1 MRSVKRILAVY
12 LTFAMA
18 FQLFAPTTDAL
29 AEELNVVSGA
39 TAQQPGGSEG
49 ADGSGGG
56 SSADAGAA
64 SGDDAS
70 ASDDVSAGGSEA
82 ASDDAASGDAAAGD
96 ASESQE
102 PAADESAS
110 AGDDAA
116 DAQDAPAMVAAG
128 ATIATVDELRAAMG
142 KHGDVTATGGTVT
155 AITFNDAVG
164 LRIISNA
171 DPQLYQTA
179 ALTKGGQSGDA
190 LDLSSNVNYV
200 FYGLGSE
207 DYPFKGSFDT
217 KGTSIALATSLFNNV
232 ELNPNIRIPNL
243 IWKGK
248 GSEPVIAANVEGGGQ
263 DLTVTIQIA
272 DSVSGSETTA
282 GITSALLG
290 TVSGQLSLSAT
301 YSFWGTRKGLGAT
314 SDATGNVGL
323 LANTVAS
330 GEFTVRSVDFSNQ
343 MVSGG
348 TVKATNGN
356 AGLLVGAVNDGAFLH
371 VGSLSNVPTAT
382 VQSSKGC
389 AGGVVGKV
397 GSSAGA
403 TVEVTSAID
412 ISNLT
417 VKGTAAAGGFIGQAT
432 KLTLGTENKKVTCPK
447 TVGGKVEDKDGNK
460 DEDKDSGNVGG
471 FIGEVS
477 FGSPIEFTCNDQ
489 IDTGDGVTLAGKA
502 DESKGVGAAIGKLN
516 FDNPTATVSFNGGT
530 FKSTYGN
537 GGAAAVYGGLVG
549 SVTGC
554 ANSKPLRIESVTTK
568 FALEATPNFTG
579 GFVGW
584 LGRGTG
590 ATLEVK
596 NATVNCTQLRQSS
609 KGFGGVAG
617 CIDNKSI
624 ADING
629 VTVKNEGAIENGA
642 GIAAESWGSAIRLG
656 GVTDFSGMKF
666 DPDNSFVGKKV
677 ISQIANVSA
686 GNPTL
691 VFACGT
697 GSDSVPSDANNNG
710 DYWVYKRCPQTKI
723 DDLGSDQNADCGYG
737 EVIRLDD
744 KKLPKN
750 LIQIN
755 MNKHELEGPST
766 SDWSWQV
773 GYDTSN
779 KWSDKNRTLN
789 IKSAQDFVCLALTV
803 RFPSLWVGV
812 YGFGGANGS
821 VLLGSDVTINLKDNV
836 DLSGTGVGGLG
847 FDSASNLQTFRGT
860 FNGNGK
866 TVTLAIGE
874 PYGMRDN
881 NDTTDGN
888 GKIYRHNRLGLFA
901 AIGDGAT
908 ANEHTATVNNLTVD
922 GSIKIDNGL
931 GVDAG
936 SLAATITGNATLNG
950 VTCKPAITC
959 DDTFGNDVNIGGV
972 AGSVSGG
979 GTIIF
984 DSSNMSGSTK
994 AQATI
999 NTGATLNGSTRIGG
1013 AVGYVADVAA
1023 IVNVV
1028 SLEVGGA
1035 TASDNTIIASDSAS
1049 GKIAQVGGFIGCIA
1063 QSTYDKKTGEIVSS
1077 AEKNVNITGL
1087 SFDSFNMTVGKN
1099 GDAKNGAGG
1108 LLGYSWGNAVVTIGD
1123 SSKNTNDSTYA
1134 LKTNSASITANS
1146 AGELGGLVYAA
1157 SGHWI
1162 INDYAIDLSGTT
1174 INAESATTL
1183 GLLVGRGSKVAAGVY
1198 GSESY
1203 TGLYLEDMAYWET
1216 AYKVPSGEKA
1226 IVAPK
1231 VTIFDEWVGNG
1242 VKQGSKLMDGEWNT
1256 VVSLHTQADA
1266 LDMTG
1271 EAEKDNSYKNRSAFG
1286 RSHNTNANIRYY
1298 YNLDR
1303 AYDAMKNNGKNYTV
1317 APVSLSTPQ
1326 ELLLWSACRYAPA
1339 DIQKYIAP
1347 GMTGNGNLVGLNS
1360 YTVYIDGKA
1369 ATDNTID
1376 LKGYSY
1382 YPAQPRGHVYIQN
1395 ANIKFRYSDI
1405 KSEYVN
1411 NKSNATGTQHE
1422 NMHCGLLRTINAN
1435 LTVSNVTLGGTIGVA
1450 VNDGD
1455 NNSGGT
1461 VSGALVCRYIYGS
1474 SSSVK
1479 KISINDL
1486 KLDGLTVDG
1495 AAEKTY
1501 APLLINEMQTYVN
1514 LNAKNISTTGYAD
1527 NTKAATSLFGKLGVG
1542 SAADQVTATF
1552 SLINLPSAKDNT
1564 IFTHASL
1571 LESFGY
1577 GEGKTGSA
1585 VYTFVKA
1592 DQDNKKVTFGNEIDS
1607 KGEYSGKQL
1616 WYYDESTYGTAA
1628 GLVTVDGKKANADNP
1643 QFSGYLPYVYKG
1655 KAIESNVQY
1664 HEIKV
1669 NQRVPKLTTGCGTY
1683 GDPYAI
1689 TKASELNVIAEYIN
1703 TQNATDG
1710 WEVTIARNQETLCQR
1725 RSSSE
1730 DTGNEVTYVY
1740 NQAKKIWEKKTG
1752 AGTTDPND
1760 TLDDATMHSYL
1771 QSAYYSIEPKNED
1784 GAAGTIELDAASFQG
1799 LGNLGNPFR
1808 GVIVGDLA
1816 NEGQQ
1821 ATIAINNSTS
1831 FSKGLIPYSYGGVV
1845 KNLKVVYQSNV
1856 SGISYAGKDSNGVPG
1871 SFFGGVIG
1879 CILGGDNIIDGVSVS
1894 SRSGAAA
1901 TVASADADPL
1911 IAAVADSLTSP
1922 HLVPIGGYVGA
1933 VTGGGVIFRN
1943 SSNVGDALNI
1953 WHVAGASRYDNPYVG
1968 RVIDGYAFS
1977 ELGDNRSLKNTD
1989 RNYKI
1994 NNLNTGDTK
2003 CVETGATQGRYR
2015 GDANKNAENLA
2026 ITTTVKDSQGLLV
2039 LSAIISS
2046 GAAGGSANAKAPDKE
2061 HATNYGTYAG
2071 SRAYSGGNTS
2081 NNTKYQFGNQD
2092 FGKVRNANYKTVG
2105 QPSSADAVADFAV
2118 ASNDDRLSPGS
2129 QDVGALD
2136 QTDGGK
2142 VNSPY
2147 LVAKYATWQTGNICA
2162 AQASGMDLQF
2172 ANATYDMTPYGT
2184 GYTGLSGRYY
2194 SNACASD
2201 KGADRD
2207 RIVPLVAT
2215 INGNGATIKVGD
2227 KNGVAYDIKEYTDD
2241 DYKLTGVGA
2250 LFTTV
2255 AYTSTNVRGS
2265 VANNNDYTVQNL
2277 KFEYCNIS
2285 LTYTNAAG
2293 ATDGSGDAEI
2303 GVGLLAGTTANNSSL
2318 ANYGKYSTITMT
2330 NCKVGGSNNVGGLLG
2345 SSGYGSRKT
2354 DKNDT
2359 TWMVNRNDTT
2369 KTDIRYSP
2377 VKLYNCSY
2385 SNMDISGVQNVG
2397 GFVGKLNSG
2406 SQGGVWT
2413 TGDMEIAKDSTITA
2427 SSDNPMIGGVV
2438 GVSRDAIFVNAD
2450 TTNKESTNGGK
2461 ATIYGLTLT
2470 VAKNASTSS
2479 GVGGLVGR
2487 AENSIFA
2494 YNLTVTGD
2502 EEKKKVFGQTETGTA
2517 KFKNVGGIAGY
2528 ITSNNEFKF
2537 DTCEVSNI
2545 DLESREVSGG
2555 ISGNISGNASG
2566 SPVITCNNVVVSGMT
2581 FGSSYAGGINGSLG
2595 GTPAFNIT
2603 NTVIKNNVFKNPS
2616 NTWES
2621 SQGNNNGK
2629 SRSGG
2634 LSGDGRG
2641 VFKLSNVL
2649 FDCNDFQGKNGQG
2662 IFFGDTKIDVRV
2674 YAAGVDIKPGEG
2686 KTNSDLPPLMLDTTK
2701 DQSNAK
2707 KVNTVSYVAF
2717 GDYED
2722 KLATPDSDNP
2732 KTLYSDDDAA
2742 GYTTTAASPY
2752 VTTSPVS
2759 DKIAVRVSDADT
2771 ADRYLFGDGAN
2782 VDLAST
2788 IQDQAGK
2795 DVAGRYTYTN
2805 IGGRDDS
2812 GAYRNTNGYNAT
2824 SAQSYN
2830 SENSD
2835 ASKQVATD
2843 FTVLEIPGQ
2852 DTTTVTNYLNLV
2864 TNGGFSDAVRLNG
2877 DSGKQYV
2884 TAKAEKFEL
2893 KQKGN
2898 DKVFVKSSDP
2908 ASLSVVGNGTN
2919 SMQFRASSNWDN
2931 DKGQFTLLSVTFN
2944 DGAGHTY
2951 KVQVPIVVKRLFEVN
2966 FAATYTYGTN
2976 FKADDYSS
2984 KNAHVL
2990 TGVGDA
2996 MTGYLTWTY
3005 NKARATETEYGWKTY
3020 LQGGGSMKSPNKTL
3034 LFGGDGERGTLPAGT
3049 QLTLVDTA
3057 NNNKEYHYTVGP
3069 DGAASVALT
3078 DFAYSD
3084 GSDVKHYYEEQWLSE
3099 LMGVKAS
3106 SNPSSGAW
3114 VKLKR
3119 NEDTTKAG
3127 VRIKTSVDDPDADA
3141 LGYVYYRPWA
3151 SGDTG
3156 DRYDLALEGGSEP
3169 HPSESFFLVVRVPNK
3184 DSAATVNGYTGTSLS
3199 SGVNTRIN
3207 YVKRSNESE
3216 TDSHDNTASTYSV
3229 ASGYN
3234 QTLID
3239 NRQNADGT
3247 EGTQVMSVDTANS
3260 FTMDVTD
3267 TVDCGNNEYNSS
3279 DTLYYQL
3286 NSSLASY
3293 SGSALTGASGYPS
3306 GTSGTYSFY
3315 VKVGGTYYKPS
3326 KSADSAGNVKWS
3338 WEPAGEGKAA
3348 VSGKPWSA
3356 DGGDMQLVLSDSEG
3370 TPIDLSGIREIA
3382 RGATNAM
3389 GVKPSFSIQMKA
3401 DLQMSGPAC
3410 QNAIAASEDA
3420 SAYTKP
3426 TYRSFLSPHADTL
3439 STSTMAKDNE
3449 GKMRYYRKGG
3459 GASTIALTA
3468 TKKTQLGINV
3478 DDLGTADGT
3487 IALAATYDLSKLS
3500 GADEK
3505 LGKAEKA
3512 TFTLTLQKREKD
3524 GSYKDVSDIGGYLSV
3539 QQCAQLGMDNV
3550 GVSDDRN
3557 SIVFTDA
3564 ASNSVLATRD
3574 GSSPIL
3580 RLSFVVKVNTDVESA
3595 QHFYANYR
3603 LVMTAHLSGSGVDD
3617 TPVNASGSIAGYA
3630 NSDYVTYTLTR
3641 VHMEGIG
3648 HG

>member
-18 FQLFAPTTDAL
+18 FQLFAPTTGAL

-39 TAQQPGGSEG
+39 TAQQPGDSES
-49 ADGSGGG
+49 ADGNGGG
-56 SSADAGAA
+56 SSADADAA
-64 SGDDAS
+64 SGDGAS
-70 ASDDVSAGGSEA
+70 ASDDASAGGSET

-110 AGDDAA
+110 AGDDAT
-116 DAQDAPAMVAAG
+116 DTQDAPATVAAG
-128 ATIATVDELRAAMG
+128 AAITTVDELKKAMG
-142 KHGDVTATGGTVT
+142 VHGDVIAAGGTVT
-155 AITFNDAVG
+155 AITFKDAVG

-179 ALTKGGQSGDA
+179 ALTKDGQTGDA
-190 LDLSSNVNYV
+190 LDLSSPDGGYT
-200 FYGLGSE
+200 FLGFGSE
-207 DYPFKGSFDT
+207 AYPFKGSFT
-217 KGTSIALATSLFNNV
+217 TGGTSIALATSLFNNV
-232 ELNPNIRIPNL
+232 ELNSGIHIPKL
-243 IWKGK
+243 IWKGE
-248 GSEPVIAANVEGGGQ
+248 GSEPVIAANVAGGDQ
-263 DLTVTIQIA
+263 DLTVAIQIA
-272 DSVSGSETTA
+272 DPVSEKVQESTA
-282 GITSALLG
+282 GITSALFG

-301 YSFWGTRKGLGAT
+301 YSFSGTRKGLGAT
-314 SDATGNVGL
+314 PDATGNVGL

-389 AGGVVGKV
+389 AGGVVGMV

-403 TVEVTSAID
+403 TVEVTSEID
-412 ISNLT
+412 LSNLT
-417 VKGTAAAGGFIGQAT
+417 VKGAAAGGFIGKAI
-432 KLTLGTENKKVTCPK
+432 KLRLGAENKKVTCPK
-447 TVGGKVEDKDGNK
+447 TVGDVN
-460 DEDKDSGNVGG
+460 SGNVGG

-477 FGSPIEFTCNDQ
+477 FGSSVAFTGNHQ
-489 IDTGDGVTLAGKA
+489 IDTGEGVTLAGKSN
-502 DESKGVGAAIGKLN
+502 ESNGVGAAIGKLK
-516 FDNPTATVSFNGGT
+516 FDDGETSVSFNGGT
-530 FKSTYGN
+530 DGSEFKSTYGN
-537 GGAAAVYGGLVG
+537 GGAAAVFGGLVG
-549 SVTGC
+549 SVTGR
-554 ANSKPLRIESVTTK
+554 ANSKPLHIENVTTEFK
-568 FALEATPNFTG
+568 LEATPNFTG
-579 GFVGW
+579 GLVGW
-584 LGRGTG
+584 LGRDAG

-596 NATVNCTQLRQSS
+596 NATVNCAQLRQSS
-609 KGFGGVAG
+609 KGFGGVSG

-629 VTVKNEGAIENGA
+629 VTVKNKGAIENGA

-656 GVTDFSGMKF
+656 GVTDFSGMQF
-666 DPDNSFVGKKV
+666 APDNSFVYKKV
-677 ISQIANVSA
+677 VSQIANVSA

-697 GSDSVPSDANNNG
+697 GSDSVPSDANNSG

-773 GYDTSN
+773 GYDTGK
-779 KWSDKNRTLN
+779 KWSDNNRTLN
-789 IKSAQDFVCLALTV
+789 INSMQDFVCLALSV
-803 RFPSLWVGV
+803 QFANLWNGV
-812 YGFGGANGS
+812 YGFNGS
-821 VLLGSDVTINLKDNV
+821 DGSSLLGSDVTINLNSDVN
-836 DLSGTGVGGLG
+836 LSGTGVVGLG
-847 FDSASNLQTFRGT
+847 FDGASKLQTFRGA
-860 FNGNGK
+860 FNGGNYK
-866 TVTLAIGE
+866 ITLAIGE
-874 PYGMRDN
+874 PYGIRDN
-881 NDTTDGN
+881 KPIASDDTSPGN
-888 GKIYRHNRLGLFA
+888 GKIYRHSRLGLFA
-901 AIGDGAT
+901 AIGGG
-908 ANEHTATVNNLTVD
+908 ATVNDLTVD
-922 GSIKIDNGL
+922 GSIKFDNGL

-950 VTCKPAITC
+950 VTCSAAITC
-959 DDTFGNDVNIGGV
+959 DDTFGNDANIGGI
-972 AGSVSGG
+972 AGSVRGG
-979 GTIIF
+979 GAVTF
-984 DSSNMSGSTK
+984 DSSNTSGSTK

-999 NTGATLNGSTRIGG
+999 NTGATLNGNTRIGG

-1023 IVNVV
+1023 TVNVM

-1035 TASDNTIIASDSAS
+1035 TASDNTITASNSAS

-1063 QSTYDKKTGEIVSS
+1063 QGSQQKK
-1077 AEKNVNITGL
+1077 VNITGL
-1087 SFDSFNMTVGKN
+1087 SFSSFNMVVGKN
-1099 GDAKNGAGG
+1099 GDAKKGAGG

-1123 SSKNTNDSTYA
+1123 SSKNTSDSTYA
-1134 LKTNSASITANS
+1134 LKTNSASITADDS
-1146 AGELGGLVYAA
+1146 EELGGLVYAA

-1162 INDYAIDLSGTT
+1162 INNYAIDLSGAT
-1174 INAESATTL
+1174 INAKSDKAKML
-1183 GLLVGRGSKVAAGVY
+1183 GVLVGRGSKVAAGVY

-1203 TGLYLEDMAYWET
+1203 TGLYLEDRAYWET
-1216 AYKVPSGEKA
+1216 AYKVSGITVEA
-1226 IVAPK
+1226 QN
-1231 VTIFDEWVGNG
+1231 VTAFDEWVGNG
-1242 VKQGSKLMDGEWNT
+1242 VKPGSKLMDGDRNA
-1256 VVSLHTQADA
+1256 VVSLHTQDER
-1266 LDMTG
+1266 LHMSDSSVS
-1271 EAEKDNSYKNRSAFG
+1271 DNSYHNRSDFG
-1286 RSHNTNANIRYY
+1286 KIHNTNAWTRYY

-1303 AYDAMKNNGKNYTV
+1303 AYKKVGNDSKNSSKTSFMDSPEY
-1317 APVSLSTPQ
+1317 
-1326 ELLLWSACRYAPA
+1326 LLLWCAYLYAPSGIRSYIIPGDQQIFLGNNIGRNDDTRASINMDGYSFYPSDPASGSKVTVKNA
-1339 DIQKYIAP
+1339 DIKFHYSEIKAKQD
-1347 GMTGNGNLVGLNS
+1347 GNKKNS
-1360 YTVYIDGKA
+1360 EA
-1369 ATDNTID
+1369 
-1376 LKGYSY
+1376 
-1382 YPAQPRGHVYIQN
+1382 
-1395 ANIKFRYSDI
+1395 
-1405 KSEYVN
+1405 
-1411 NKSNATGTQHE
+1411 TQHE
-1422 NMHCGLLRTINAN
+1422 NMHCGLIRTYAGD
-1435 LTVSNVTLGGTIGVA
+1435 LAVSNVTLGGTVGSV
-1450 VNDGD
+1450 VNDAG
-1455 NNSGGT
+1455 SS
-1461 VSGALVCRYIYGS
+1461 SGALVCRYIYGS
-1474 SSSVK
+1474 SDSSLTSVRQ
-1479 KISINDL
+1479 ISIDGL
-1486 KLDGLTVDG
+1486 TLDGLAVDG
-1495 AAEKTY
+1495 VADKTY

-1514 LNAKNISTTGYAD
+1514 LSANNISTTGYAD
-1527 NTKAATSLFGKLGVG
+1527 GTKAATSLFGKLGVG

-1564 IFTHASL
+1564 IFTRASL

-1592 DQDNKKVTFGNEIDS
+1592 DQTNKKVTFGSEIDS
-1607 KGEYSGKQL
+1607 KGEYPGKQL
-1616 WYYDESTYGTAA
+1616 WYYDEDTYETEA
-1628 GLVTVDGKKANADNP
+1628 GLVSDGTITANADTP
-1643 QFSGYLPYVYKG
+1643 QFGGYLPYVNKG
-1655 KAIESNVQY
+1655 KADESNVQY

-1703 TQNATDG
+1703 TQNAIDG

-1725 RSSSE
+1725 RSSSA
-1730 DTGNEVTYVY
+1730 DTDNEVTFVY
-1740 NQAKKIWEKKTG
+1740 NQAKKTWEKKTG
-1752 AGTTDPND
+1752 EGATDPND

-1831 FSKGLIPYSYGGVV
+1831 FSKGLIPYSYGSVV

-1856 SGISYAGKDSNGVPG
+1856 SGISYARKDSNGVPG

-1879 CILGGDNIIDGVSVS
+1879 CILGGDNIIDGVRVS
-1894 SRSGAAA
+1894 SQSGAAA
-1901 TVASADADPL
+1901 TVASANADPL
-1911 IAAVADSLTSP
+1911 IAAVADGLTSP
-1922 HLVPIGGYVGA
+1922 YLTPIGGYVGA

-1943 SSNVGDALNI
+1943 SSKVSNALNI

-1977 ELGDNRSLKNTD
+1977 ELGDNQSRDNTD

-1994 NNLNTGDTK
+1994 NNLNTGDTQ
-2003 CVETGATQGRYR
+2003 CVVTGDTQGRYR

-2046 GAAGGSANAKAPDKE
+2046 GAAGGSANTSTANDS
-2061 HATNYGTYAG
+2061 YGTYAG
-2071 SRAYSGGNTS
+2071 SYAYFGRNTS
-2081 NNTKYQFGNQD
+2081 MKNPSYQFGNQNY
-2092 FGKVRNANYKTVG
+2092 GKVRNASYVAVG
-2105 QPSSADAVADFAV
+2105 RPTQVGDDFTKATK
-2118 ASNDDRLSPGS
+2118 DDTLSPGS
-2129 QDVGALD
+2129 QWEGDALAEEDDGAR
-2136 QTDGGK
+2136 

-2147 LVAKYATWQTGNICA
+2147 LVATYATWQTGNICA

-2172 ANATYDMTPYGT
+2172 VNTNDVNTNDDIDYDMTPYGT

-2194 SNACASD
+2194 SNACAST

-2215 INGNGATIKVGD
+2215 INGNGATIKVGKKD
-2227 KNGVAYDIKEYTDD
+2227 GAAYDVKEYTDD

-2250 LFTTV
+2250 LFSTV
-2255 AYTSTNVRGS
+2255 AYTSTNVGGS
-2265 VANNNDYTVQNL
+2265 IGTAAAATGNGGYTVQNL
-2277 KFEYCNIS
+2277 KFKGCNIS
-2285 LTYTNAAG
+2285 LTYTDASGKAS
-2293 ATDGSGDAEI
+2293 GSGDEQV
-2303 GVGLLAGTTANNSSL
+2303 GVGLLAGTTANASSL
-2318 ANYGKYSTITMT
+2318 KDYGKYHAVTLA
-2330 NCKVGGSNNVGGLLG
+2330 NCKVNGSAGVSNVGGLLG

-2359 TWMVNRNDTT
+2359 GMVN
-2369 KTDIRYSP
+2369 KTGKQSSP

-2385 SNMDISGVQNVG
+2385 SDMDISGVKNVG

-2413 TGDMEIAKDSTITA
+2413 KTNTTIAENSKVASTASNARTGGIAGLAKGGFLVNTDDAGVPLQDAGKAMISNVTLQPNAASGTTEGTGGLIGRSESGIVSVYNLCIQGDAQNKATFGIRGSNNLKYVAGAIGEAASGSTFKFDSCEIKDIYLGARECSAGLIGDLKGGLALEVKNSTITGLVVDG
-2427 SSDNPMIGGVV
+2427 SYSGGVV
-2438 GVSRDAIFVNAD
+2438 GSLGNRAD
-2450 TTNKESTNGGK
+2450 SVTLLNSTIGENNFTGS
-2461 ATIYGLTLT
+2461 
-2470 VAKNASTSS
+2470 KNAVWNASLGS
-2479 GVGGLVGR
+2479 
-2487 AENSIFA
+2487 
-2494 YNLTVTGD
+2494 
-2502 EEKKKVFGQTETGTA
+2502 
-2517 KFKNVGGIAGY
+2517 
-2528 ITSNNEFKF
+2528 
-2537 DTCEVSNI
+2537 C
-2545 DLESREVSGG
+2545 SGG
-2555 ISGNISGNASG
+2555 
-2566 SPVITCNNVVVSGMT
+2566 V
-2581 FGSSYAGGINGSLG
+2581 
-2595 GTPAFNIT
+2595 
-2603 NTVIKNNVFKNPS
+2603 
-2616 NTWES
+2616 
-2621 SQGNNNGK
+2621 
-2629 SRSGG
+2629 
-2634 LSGDGRG
+2634 SGDGRG
-2641 VFKLSNVL
+2641 SYKLVNVFIDRNTFGAQDSQGYLFGNTSSNDIVCL
-2649 FDCNDFQGKNGQG
+2649 F
-2662 IFFGDTKIDVRV
+2662 
-2674 YAAGVDIKPGEG
+2674 AAGIAIRPGG
-2686 KTNSDLPPLMLDTTK
+2686 TGGSPKLMRDSTGSDDL
-2701 DQSNAK
+2701 Q
-2707 KVNTVSYVAF
+2707 KVNKKSYVAF

-2722 KLATPDSDNP
+2722 TPSKP
-2732 KTLYSDDDAA
+2732 GATLYGDDDAA
-2742 GYTTTAASPY
+2742 GYTTTAAPPY

-2771 ADRYLFGDGAN
+2771 TDRYLFGDGAN
-2782 VDLAST
+2782 VDLASA

-2805 IGGRDDS
+2805 IGGRADS

-2835 ASKQVATD
+2835 TSKQVAAD

-2864 TNGGFSDAVRLNG
+2864 TNGGFSDAVRLNNG
-2877 DSGKQYV
+2877 SNKQYV

-2893 KQKGN
+2893 KEIGGT
-2898 DKVFVKSSDP
+2898 KVFIKSSDP

-2976 FKADDYSS
+2976 FNADDYSY
-2984 KNAHVL
+2984 KNDHVL

-3005 NKARATETEYGWKTY
+3005 NKARATETEYGWNTY

-3034 LFGGDGERGTLPAGT
+3034 LFGGDGTKGTLPAGT

-3057 NNNKEYHYTVGP
+3057 NNNKEYHYTVG
-3069 DGAASVALT
+3069 DGGAASVALT
-3078 DFAYSD
+3078 DFEDSD
-3084 GSDVKHYYEEQWLSE
+3084 GPNAKRYEERWLSE
-3099 LMGVKAS
+3099 LMGVQATE
-3106 SNPSSGAW
+3106 NNSSGVW
-3114 VKLKR
+3114 VETDENDAKVG
-3119 NEDTTKAG
+3119 A
-3127 VRIKTSVDDPDADA
+3127 RIKN
-3141 LGYVYYRPWA
+3141 GEKYVYYRPWV

-3156 DRYDLALEGGSEP
+3156 KRYDLALGSSSEP
-3169 HPSESFFLVVRVPNK
+3169 HPSESFFLVVRVPTK
-3184 DSAATVNGYTGTSLS
+3184 DSTATVNGYTGTSLS
-3199 SGVNTRIN
+3199 GDVNTRIN

-3216 TDSHDNTASTYSV
+3216 TDSHVNTASTYSV
-3229 ASGYN
+3229 ASGYG

-3239 NRQNADGT
+3239 NRQNPDGA
-3247 EGTQVMSVDTANS
+3247 EGTQVMSVDTTND

-3267 TVDCGNNEYNSS
+3267 TVKCGDNQYNSS

-3293 SGSALTGASGYPS
+3293 NGSPLTGASGYPS

-3315 VKVGGTYYKPS
+3315 VKVGETYYKPS
-3326 KSADSAGNVKWS
+3326 KSTDSAGNVKWT
-3338 WEPAGEGKAA
+3338 WTAVEAGADDAGKAA
-3348 VSGKPWSA
+3348 VSGKLWSA

-3370 TPIDLSGIREIA
+3370 TPIDLSGIRSMAITA
-3382 RGATNAM
+3382 
-3389 GVKPSFSIQMKA
+3389 KSSFSIQMKA

-3439 STSTMAKDNE
+3439 STSTMAKDND

-3505 LGKAEKA
+3505 LNKAENA
-3512 TFTLTLQKREKD
+3512 TFTLTLQKRNDD
-3524 GSYKDVSDIGGYLSV
+3524 GGYEGVPIADYLSV
-3539 QQCAQLGMDNV
+3539 QESSKLGT
-3550 GVSDDRN
+3550 GSPSADRN
-3557 SIVFTDA
+3557 SIVFTDT
-3564 ASNSVLATRD
+3564 ASNGLATRD

-3580 RLSFVVKVNTDVESA
+3580 RLGFVVKVNTDVESA
-3595 QHFYANYR
+3595 KHFYANYR
-3603 LVMTAHLSGSGVDD
+3603 LVMTAHLSGEGVDD
-3617 TPVNASGSIAGYA
+3617 TPVNASGSIVGYP

-3641 VHMEGIG
+3641 VHMEGIS

>member
-18 FQLFAPTTDAL
+18 FQLFAPTTGAL
-29 AEELNVVSGA
+29 AEELNVASGA
-39 TAQQPGGSEG
+39 TAQQPGSSEG
-49 ADGSGGG
+49 ADGNAGG
-56 SSADAGAA
+56 SFADAGAA
-64 SGDDAS
+64 NGDDAS
-70 ASDDVSAGGSEA
+70 TSDDASVGGSEA

-96 ASESQE
+96 VSESQD

-110 AGDDAA
+110 ADDDAA
-116 DAQDAPAMVAAG
+116 DAQDASATVAAG
-128 ATIATVDELRAAMG
+128 ATITTVDELEKAMG
-142 KHGDVTATGGTVT
+142 DHGVVTATGETVT
-155 AITFNDAVG
+155 AITFKDAVA
-164 LRIISNA
+164 LYIISNA
-171 DPQLYQTA
+171 DPRLYQTA
-179 ALTKGGQSGDA
+179 DLANDGYTGGA
-190 LDLSSNVNYV
+190 LDLSSNADYV
-200 FYGLGSE
+200 FYGFGSE
-207 DYPFKGSFDT
+207 AYPFRGSFDT

-232 ELNPNIRIPNL
+232 ELNSGIRIPNL

-248 GSEPVIAANVEGGGQ
+248 GSEPVIAANVAGAGQ
-263 DLTVTIQIA
+263 SLKVTIQIA
-272 DSVSGSETTA
+272 DHPVSGNENVPESTA
-282 GITSALLG
+282 GITSALFG
-290 TVSGQLSLSAT
+290 TVTGRLTLSAT
-301 YSFWGTRKGLGAT
+301 YSFTGMRKGLGAT
-314 SDATGNVGL
+314 PDATGNVGL

-330 GEFTVRSVDFSNQ
+330 GSTFTVQSVAFPDD
-343 MVSGG
+343 VASGG
-348 TVKATNGN
+348 TVSATSGN
-356 AGLLVGAVNDGAFLH
+356 AGLLVGAVNDGATLR
-371 VGSLSNVPTAT
+371 VGSLNNVPTAT
-382 VQSSKGC
+382 IESSSGS

-397 GSSAGA
+397 GSSTGA
-403 TVEVTSAID
+403 TVEVTSEINL
-412 ISNLT
+412 SSLT
-417 VKGTAAAGGFIGQAT
+417 VNGTIAAGGFIGQAIR
-432 KLTLGTENKKVTCPK
+432 LTLKQNDGAKVTCPQN
-447 TVGGKVEDKDGNK
+447 VGDKN
-460 DEDKDSGNVGG
+460 SGNVGG

-477 FGSPIEFTCNDQ
+477 FGSSVEFTNNDQ
-489 IDTGDGVTLAGKA
+489 INTGDGVELAGKA
-502 DESKGVGAAIGKLN
+502 SDSNGVGAAVGKLTYI
-516 FDNPTATVSFNGGT
+516 DSTTTVSFKGGT
-530 FKSTYGN
+530 FKSTYCNAKSTDDKGEY
-537 GGAAAVYGGLVG
+537 ATAFGGLVG
-549 SVTGC
+549 MVTGY
-554 ANSKPLRIESVTTK
+554 ASSKPLHIESVHTE
-568 FALEATPNFTG
+568 FALNKAPLFTG
-579 GFVGW
+579 GLVGW
-584 LGRGTG
+584 LSRYVG
-590 ATLEVK
+590 AALEVK
-596 NATVNCTQLRQSS
+596 GASVNCTKLVESS
-609 KGFGGVAG
+609 RGFGGVAG
-617 CIDNKSI
+617 CFDKGSFV
-624 ADING
+624 DING
-629 VTVKNEGAIENGA
+629 VAVQNKEDITKGA
-642 GIAAESWGSAIRLG
+642 GIAAQSWGSVVRLG
-656 GVTDFSGMKF
+656 GVTNFEGM
-666 DPDNSFVGKKV
+666 NIAENGAVA
-677 ISQIANVSA
+677 QIALVRA
-686 GNPTL
+686 DAPTL
-691 VFACGT
+691 VFARGT
-697 GSDSVPSDANNNG
+697 GSDPVPSDDSND
-710 DYWVYKRCPQTKI
+710 DYWVYKRCAAKKV
-723 DDLGSDQNADCGYG
+723 DDLGGAQFADRGYG
-737 EVIRLDD
+737 QVIRLDRETLGKD
-744 KKLPKN
+744 F
-750 LIQIN
+750 IN
-755 MNKHELEGPST
+755 VNMDEHKLEGPST
-766 SDWSWQV
+766 ANWKIGSSRGEWST
-773 GYDTSN
+773 G
-779 KWSDKNRTLN
+779 NRILDINST
-789 IKSAQDFVCLALTV
+789 QDFVCLALTV
-803 RFPSLWVGV
+803 QFPNLWNGV
-812 YGFGGANGS
+812 YGFNGS
-821 VLLGSDVTINLKDNV
+821 DGSLLLGSDVTIDLNV
-836 DLSGTGVGGLG
+836 DVNLSGTGVVGLG
-847 FDSASNLQTFRGT
+847 FDSANNLQTFKGT

-866 TVTLAIGE
+866 TITLAIGE
-874 PYGMRDN
+874 PYGMRG
-881 NDTTDGN
+881 NDAVDSNDPGN
-888 GKIYRHNRLGLFA
+888 GKLYRHTRLGLFA
-901 AIGDGAT
+901 AIGGG
-908 ANEHTATVNNLTVD
+908 ATVNNLTVD
-922 GSIKIDNGL
+922 GSIKFDNGL

-936 SLAATITGNATLNG
+936 SLAATITGNATLSG
-950 VTCKPAITC
+950 VTCKSTVTC
-959 DDTFGNDVNIGGV
+959 DDTFANEANIGGI
-972 AGSVSGG
+972 AGSVTGG
-979 GTIIF
+979 GTVTF
-984 DSSNMSGSTK
+984 DSGNTIANTK
-994 AQATI
+994 AQAAI
-999 NTGATLNGSTRIGG
+999 NTGATLNGNTRIGG
-1013 AVGYVADVAA
+1013 AIGYVGDYASTFDVK
-1023 IVNVV
+1023 
-1028 SLEVGGA
+1028 SLQV
-1035 TASDNTIIASDSAS
+1035 SDSIDSKAS
-1049 GKIAQVGGFIGCIA
+1049 STADSKFDVKSAKIAQVGGFIGCIA
-1063 QSTYDKKTGEIVSS
+1063 QGSQQ
-1077 AEKNVNITGL
+1077 KNVSITGL
-1087 SFDSFNMTVGKN
+1087 SFDSFNMIVGKN
-1099 GDAKNGAGG
+1099 GDAKKGAGG
-1108 LLGYSWGNAVVTIGD
+1108 LLGYSWGDTVVTIGD
-1123 SSKNTNDSTYA
+1123 SSKNTSDSTYA
-1134 LKTNSASITANS
+1134 LKTSGASITADDS
-1146 AGELGGLVYAA
+1146 EELGGLVYAA

-1162 INDYAIDLSGTT
+1162 INDYAIDLSGAT
-1174 INAESATTL
+1174 INAKSDKAKML

-1203 TGLYLEDMAYWET
+1203 TGLYLEDRAYWDT
-1216 AYKVPSGEKA
+1216 AYKVSDIAVKA
-1226 IVAPK
+1226 QN
-1231 VTIFDEWVGNG
+1231 VTTFDEWVGNG
-1242 VKQGSKLMDGEWNT
+1242 VKPGSKLMDGEWNT
-1256 VVSLHTQADA
+1256 VVSLHTKDDINEGK
-1266 LDMTG
+1266 LDMSG
-1271 EAEKDNSYKNRSAFG
+1271 IPGQDNSYHNRSDFG
-1286 RSHNTNANIRYY
+1286 KDHNTNAWTRYY
-1298 YNLDR
+1298 YNLDK
-1303 AYDAMKNNGKNYTV
+1303 AYATVGNNTQNSSANSWMDSPEY
-1317 APVSLSTPQ
+1317 
-1326 ELLLWSACRYAPA
+1326 LLLWCAYLYAPS
-1339 DIQKYIAP
+1339 KVRSYIIP
-1347 GMTGNGNLVGLNS
+1347 GNQQIFLGNNIGVNNGARAS
-1360 YTVYIDGKA
+1360 IDM
-1369 ATDNTID
+1369 N
-1376 LKGYSY
+1376 GYSF
-1382 YPAQPRGHVYIQN
+1382 YPSNPISGSRVTVKN
-1395 ANIKFRYSDI
+1395 AEIKFHYSEI
-1405 KSEYVN
+1405 KAKQDGNKKNSE
-1411 NKSNATGTQHE
+1411 ATQHE
-1422 NMHCGLLRTINAN
+1422 NMHCGLIRTHAGD
-1435 LTVSNVTLGGTIGVA
+1435 LTVSNVALGGTVGPV
-1450 VNDGD
+1450 VNDAG
-1455 NNSGGT
+1455 SS
-1461 VSGALVCRYIYGS
+1461 SGALICRYIYGS
-1474 SSSVK
+1474 STSTLVRQ
-1479 KISINDL
+1479 ISIDGL
-1486 KLDGLTVDG
+1486 TLDGLTVDG
-1495 AAEKTY
+1495 AANKTY

-1514 LNAKNISTTGYAD
+1514 LSANNISTTGYAD

-1725 RSSSE
+1725 RSSSA
-1730 DTGNEVTYVY
+1730 DADNEIKYVY
-1740 NQAKKIWEKKTG
+1740 NQAKKTWEKKTG
-1752 AGTTDPND
+1752 KGVTDSND

-1831 FSKGLIPYSYGGVV
+1831 FSKGLISYSYGSVV

-1856 SGISYAGKDSNGVPG
+1856 SEISYMGKDGNGVPG

-1894 SRSGAAA
+1894 SQSGAAA
-1901 TVASADADPL
+1901 TVASANADPL
-1911 IAAVADSLTSP
+1911 IAAVAGDTTNSY
-1922 HLVPIGGYVGA
+1922 LVPIGGYVGA
-1933 VTGGGVIFRN
+1933 ITGGGVIFRN
-1943 SSNVGDALNI
+1943 SSTVEGALKP

-1977 ELGDNRSLKNTD
+1977 ELAGSGLDNTD
-1989 RNYKI
+1989 HNYKI
-1994 NNLNTGDTK
+1994 NNLNTKDTQ
-2003 CVETGATQGRYR
+2003 CVETGDTQGRYR
-2015 GDANKNAENLA
+2015 GDANKNAKNLA

-2046 GAAGGSANAKAPDKE
+2046 GAAGGSANAKAPNNEYADR
-2061 HATNYGTYAG
+2061 YGTYAG
-2071 SRAYSGGNTS
+2071 SYAYLGGNTS
-2081 NNTKYQFGNQD
+2081 NNATYQFGNQNY
-2092 FGKVRNANYKTVG
+2092 GKVRNAKYAAVG
-2105 QPSSADAVADFAV
+2105 RPGSAATDFAV
-2118 ASNDDRLSPGS
+2118 ATKDDRLSPGS
-2129 QDVGALD
+2129 QNTGALEHN
-2136 QTDGGK
+2136 DGNQ

-2147 LVAKYATWQTGNICA
+2147 LVAQYATWQTGNICA

-2172 ANATYDMTPYGT
+2172 VNTNDDIDYDMTPYGT

-2194 SNACASD
+2194 SNACAST

-2227 KNGVAYDIKEYTDD
+2227 KDGTAYDIKEYSDD

-2250 LFTTV
+2250 LFSTV
-2255 AYTSTNVRGS
+2255 TYTSANVEGS
-2265 VANNNDYTVQNL
+2265 IGSAAADGKEATGNGGYTVQNL
-2277 KFEYCNIS
+2277 KFEGCNIS
-2285 LTYTNAAG
+2285 LTYTDA
-2293 ATDGSGDAEI
+2293 SGDVSGSNDEQVGA
-2303 GVGLLAGTTANNSSL
+2303 GLLAGTTANASSL
-2318 ANYGKYSTITMT
+2318 KDYGKYHAVTLKS
-2330 NCKVGGSNNVGGLLG
+2330 CKVNGSAGVFNVGGLLG
-2345 SSGYGSRKT
+2345 SSGYGSRKGKT
-2354 DKNDT
+2354 NKGDTGMVTSNDT
-2359 TWMVNRNDTT
+2359 TNTET
-2369 KTDIRYSP
+2369 RYSP

-2385 SNMDISGVQNVG
+2385 SIMEISGVKNVG
-2397 GFVGKLNSG
+2397 GFVGKLNSK

-2413 TGDMEIAKDSTITA
+2413 TSDMEIAKDSRITSTGANARTGGVLGVNGDLFCVNVDPGTKATNTNGTATIKNVNITA
-2427 SSDNPMIGGVV
+2427 
-2438 GVSRDAIFVNAD
+2438 
-2450 TTNKESTNGGK
+2450 
-2461 ATIYGLTLT
+2461 
-2470 VAKNASTSS
+2470 TSS
-2479 GVGGLVGR
+2479 EGVGGLIGKVESNVYAHGLHVIGSDSSASRTTVGK
-2487 AENSIFA
+2487 AGLSS
-2494 YNLTVTGD
+2494 
-2502 EEKKKVFGQTETGTA
+2502 
-2517 KFKNVGGIAGY
+2517 VGGIAGY
-2528 ITSNNEFKF
+2528 ITGGDVFSF
-2537 DTCEVSNI
+2537 DSCQVKNI
-2545 DLESREVSGG
+2545 DLKATNCSGGIVGQLQVASKKVICNDAELRGLSFNGSWSGGVFGNVNYNMKSPTSIEVTNSIIADNMFSGSWSGG
-2555 ISGNISGNASG
+2555 ISGDGKGIFRL
-2566 SPVITCNNVVVSGMT
+2566 VNVL
-2581 FGSSYAGGINGSLG
+2581 I
-2595 GTPAFNIT
+2595 
-2603 NTVIKNNVFKNPS
+2603 
-2616 NTWES
+2616 
-2621 SQGNNNGK
+2621 
-2629 SRSGG
+2629 
-2634 LSGDGRG
+2634 DGG
-2641 VFKLSNVL
+2641 VFNVKDQQGVL
-2649 FDCNDFQGKNGQG
+2649 FGAAVATNMYEL
-2662 IFFGDTKIDVRV
+2662 
-2674 YAAGVDIKPGEG
+2674 YAAGLDVRPG
-2686 KTNSDLPPLMLDTTK
+2686 KDKSNDDLPVLLRTNGT
-2701 DQSNAK
+2701 NVNEVNK
-2707 KVNTVSYVAF
+2707 KSYIAF
-2717 GDYED
+2717 GDYND
-2722 KLATPDSDNP
+2722 
-2732 KTLYSDDDAA
+2732 TLSAPGAMLYGDVAN
-2742 GYTTTAASPY
+2742 GTTEAASPY
-2752 VTTSPVS
+2752 VTTSPTS
-2759 DKIAVRVSDADT
+2759 GIAVRVSDDIT
-2771 ADRYLFGDGAN
+2771 DRYLFGDGAN

-2788 IQDQAGK
+2788 IQGQAGTPQS
-2795 DVAGRYTYTN
+2795 GRYTYTN

-2812 GAYRNTNGYNAT
+2812 GAYQNTNGYSTT
-2824 SAQSYN
+2824 SAQSSQSYN

-2835 ASKQVATD
+2835 PLKQVVTEKD
-2843 FTVLEIPGQ
+2843 FKVLEIPGQ

-3005 NKARATETEYGWKTY
+3005 NKARATETEYGWNTY
-3020 LQGGGSMKSPNKTL
+3020 LQGGGSMEAPNKTL
-3034 LFGGDGERGTLPAGT
+3034 LFGGDGPRGTLPAGT

-3169 HPSESFFLVVRVPNK
+3169 HPSESFFLVVRVPDNG
-3184 DSAATVNGYTGTSLS
+3184 STATVNGYTGTSLS
-3199 SGVNTRIN
+3199 GGVNTRIN
-3207 YVKRSNESE
+3207 YVKRSNEGE

-3239 NRQNADGT
+3239 NHQNADGT
-3247 EGTQVMSVDTANS
+3247 EGTQVMSVDTTND

-3286 NSSLASY
+3286 NSSLS
-3293 SGSALTGASGYPS
+3293 SHNGSTPTGASGYPS

-3315 VKVGGTYYKPS
+3315 VKVGNTYYKPS
-3326 KSADSAGNVKWS
+3326 KTKDSAGTVKWT
-3338 WEPAGEGKAA
+3338 WTAVEAGADDAGKAA
-3348 VSGKPWSA
+3348 VSGKSWSA
-3356 DGGDMQLVLSDSEG
+3356 DGGDMQLVLSDGEG
-3370 TPIDLSGIREIA
+3370 TPIDLSGIRKIA
-3382 RGATNAM
+3382 TTAKA
-3389 GVKPSFSIQMKA
+3389 PFSIQMMA
-3401 DLQMSGPAC
+3401 NLQMSGPAC

-3449 GKMRYYRKGG
+3449 GMMRYYRKGG

-3500 GADEK
+3500 GAEEK
-3505 LGKAEKA
+3505 LSKAENA
-3512 TFTLTLQKREKD
+3512 TFTLTLQKREED
-3524 GSYKDVSDIGGYLSV
+3524 GSYKDVPGIGGYLSV

-3550 GVSDDRN
+3550 GMGDDRN

-3564 ASNSVLATRD
+3564 ASKDVASNSVLATRD

-3603 LVMTAHLSGSGVDD
+3603 LVMTAHLSGEGVDD

-3641 VHMEGIG
+3641 VHMEGIS

>member
-18 FQLFAPTTDAL
+18 FQLFAPTTGAL

-39 TAQQPGGSEG
+39 TAQQPGSSEG
-49 ADGSGGG
+49 ADVNAGG

-64 SGDDAS
+64 SGDDALT
-70 ASDDVSAGGSEA
+70 SDDASAGGSETV
-82 ASDDAASGDAAAGD
+82 SDDAASGDAAAGD

-102 PAADESAS
+102 PAADESAG

-116 DAQDAPAMVAAG
+116 DAQDAPATVATG
-128 ATIATVDELRAAMG
+128 ATITTVDELRAAMG
-142 KHGDVTATGGTVT
+142 DHGVVTATGDTVT
-155 AITFNDAVG
+155 AITFKEAVG

-179 ALTKGGQSGDA
+179 ALTKDGQTGDA
-190 LDLSSNVNYV
+190 LDLSSSVDYV
-200 FYGLGSE
+200 FNGLGS
-207 DYPFKGSFDT
+207 DAHPFKGSFDT

-232 ELNPNIRIPNL
+232 ELKSGIHIPNL
-243 IWKGK
+243 IWKGE
-248 GSEPVIAANVEGGGQ
+248 GSEPVIAAAVAGCDQ
-263 DLTVTIQIA
+263 DLAVTIQIA
-272 DSVSGSETTA
+272 DPVGENVNASESTA
-282 GITSALLG
+282 GITSALFG
-290 TVSGQLSLSAT
+290 TVTGSLSLSAA
-301 YSFWGTRKGLGAT
+301 YSFSGTRKGLGVTA
-314 SDATGNVGL
+314 DATGNVGL

-343 MVSGG
+343 VVSGG

-371 VGSLSNVPTAT
+371 VGSLSKVPTAT
-382 VQSSKGC
+382 VQSSNGC

-397 GSSAGA
+397 GFSAGA

-412 ISNLT
+412 LSNLT
-417 VKGTAAAGGFIGQAT
+417 VKGTAAAGGFIGQAI
-432 KLTLGTENKKVTCPK
+432 KLTLTQNEGAKVTCPE
-447 TVGGKVEDKDGNK
+447 TVGDAT
-460 DEDKDSGNVGG
+460 SGNVGG

-477 FGSPIEFTCNDQ
+477 FGSSVEFTGDDQ
-489 IDTGDGVTLAGKA
+489 IDTGNEGVTLAGKSN
-502 DESKGVGAAIGKLN
+502 ESNGVGAAIGKLN
-516 FDNPTATVSFNGGT
+516 FDNSTATVSFKDGT

-537 GGAAAVYGGLVG
+537 GGGAAVFGGLVG
-549 SVTGC
+549 SVMGC
-554 ANSKPLRIESVTTK
+554 TNSKPLRIESVTTE

-579 GFVGW
+579 GLVGW

-596 NATVNCTQLRQSS
+596 NATVNCTQLLQSS

-617 CIDNKSI
+617 CIDNASI

-629 VTVKNEGAIENGA
+629 ITVQNKEEITKGA
-642 GIAAESWGSAIRLG
+642 GIAAESWRSAIRLG
-656 GVTDFSGMKF
+656 GVTDFSGMSIAEN
-666 DPDNSFVGKKV
+666 DTVA
-677 ISQIANVSA
+677 QIALVRA
-686 GNPTL
+686 DAPTL
-691 VFACGT
+691 VFARGT
-697 GSDSVPSDANNNG
+697 GSDTNTSTD
-710 DYWVYKRCPQTKI
+710 DCWVYKRCAAKRV
-723 DDLGSDQNADCGYG
+723 DDLGGAKGAGWGYG
-737 EVIRLDD
+737 QVIRLGGE
-744 KKLPKN
+744 LKN
-750 LIQIN
+750 LIKIN
-755 MNKHELEGPST
+755 MNEHKLEGPST
-766 SDWSWQV
+766 DWSWQV
-773 GYDTSN
+773 GYDTGK

-789 IKSAQDFVCLALTV
+789 INSMQDFVCLALSV
-803 RFPSLWVGV
+803 QFANLWNGI
-812 YGFGGANGS
+812 YGLNPDQKAQ
-821 VLLGSDVTINLKDNV
+821 LLGSDVTINLNADVN
-836 DLSGTGVGGLG
+836 LSGTGVVGLG
-847 FDSASNLQTFRGT
+847 FDSANNLQTFRGT
-860 FNGNGK
+860 FNGNNHK
-866 TVTLAIGE
+866 ITLAVGE
-874 PYGMRDN
+874 PYGKRGEAAI
-881 NDTTDGN
+881 DTSDGN
-888 GKIYRHNRLGLFA
+888 GKIYRHSRLGLFA

-922 GSIKIDNGL
+922 GSIKFDNGL

-936 SLAATITGNATLNG
+936 SLAATITGNATLSG
-950 VTCKPAITC
+950 VTCSAVITC
-959 DDTFGNDVNIGGV
+959 DDTFGNDVNIGGI
-972 AGSVSGG
+972 AGSVRGG
-979 GTIIF
+979 GTVTF
-984 DSSNMSGSTK
+984 DSSNMSGSIK
-994 AQATI
+994 AQSTI
-999 NTGATLNGSTRIGG
+999 NTGATLNGNTRIGG
-1013 AVGYVADVAA
+1013 AIGYVADVAA

-1035 TASDNTIIASDSAS
+1035 TASDNTITASDSAS

-1063 QSTYDKKTGEIVSS
+1063 QSTYNEKGEIISS
-1077 AEKNVNITGL
+1077 AEKNVNIMGL
-1087 SFDSFNMTVGKN
+1087 SFNSLNMTVGKN

-1123 SSKNTNDSTYA
+1123 SSKNSSDSTYA
-1134 LKTNSASITANS
+1134 LKTNNASMTANS
-1146 AGELGGLVYAA
+1146 STELGGLVYAA
-1157 SGHWI
+1157 SGHWV
-1162 INDYAIDLSGTT
+1162 INNYAIDLSGAT

-1183 GLLVGRGSKVAAGVY
+1183 GLLVGRGSKVNTKEQVSKY

-1203 TGLYLEDMAYWET
+1203 TGLYLEDRAYWET
-1216 AYKVPSGEKA
+1216 AYKVSG
-1226 IVAPK
+1226 ITINAPK
-1231 VTIFDEWVGNG
+1231 VSVFDEWVGNG
-1242 VKQGSKLMDGEWNT
+1242 VKPNSKLMDGEWNT
-1256 VVSLHTQADA
+1256 VVSLHTQADT

-1271 EAEKDNSYKNRSAFG
+1271 DAEGDNSYKNRSAFG
-1286 RSHNTNANIRYY
+1286 QSHNTNANIRYY

-1303 AYDAMKNNGKNYTV
+1303 AYDAASMNNKDYTTTKKAV
-1317 APVSLSTPQ
+1317 HLSTPQ
-1326 ELLLWSACRYAPA
+1326 ELLLWAAYRYAPA
-1339 DIQKYIAP
+1339 GVQKYVAP
-1347 GMTGNGNLVGLNS
+1347 GMDGLGGS
-1360 YTVYIDGKA
+1360 TVYIDNDKSE
-1369 ATDNTID
+1369 NESTID
-1376 LKGYSY
+1376 LRGYSY
-1382 YPAQPRGHVYIQN
+1382 YPAQPGGNVYVQN
-1395 ANIKFRYSDI
+1395 VNIKFCYSGI
-1405 KSEYVN
+1405 KAEYVN
-1411 NKSNATGTQHE
+1411 NKSNAAGTQHE
-1422 NMHCGLLRTINAN
+1422 NMHCGLLRTMNAS
-1435 LTVSNVTLGGTIGVA
+1435 LTVSNVTLGGTIGIV

-1455 NNSGGT
+1455 TSKLGPGGA
-1461 VSGALVCRYIYGS
+1461 VSGALACRYIYGS
-1474 SSSVK
+1474 SGAVK
-1479 KISINDL
+1479 QISIDGL
-1486 KLDGLTVDG
+1486 TLDGLTVDG
-1495 AAEKTY
+1495 VTDKTGY

-1514 LNAKNISTTGYAD
+1514 LDAKNITTTGYA
-1527 NTKAATSLFGKLGVG
+1527 NKAKAATSLFGKLGVG
-1542 SAADQVTATF
+1542 STADQVTATF
-1552 SLINLPSAKDNT
+1552 SLINLPSATDSS

-1585 VYTFVKA
+1585 VYTFVKD
-1592 DQDNKKVTFGNEIDS
+1592 DQTNSKVTFGREIDS

-1616 WYYDESTYGTAA
+1616 WYYDESTYETAA
-1628 GLVTVDGKKANADNP
+1628 GLVTVGNTRADAKNP
-1643 QFSGYLPYVYKG
+1643 QFGGYLPYVYKG
-1655 KAIESNVQY
+1655 KANESNVQY

-1669 NQRVPKLTTGCGTY
+1669 NRRVPKLTTGCGTY

-1725 RSSSE
+1725 RSSSA
-1730 DTGNEVTYVY
+1730 DTDNEVTYVY
-1740 NQAKKIWEKKTG
+1740 NQAKKTWEKKTG
-1752 AGTTDPND
+1752 KGVTDPND
-1760 TLDDATMHSYL
+1760 TLDDATMHRYL

-1831 FSKGLIPYSYGGVV
+1831 FSKGLIPYSYGSVV

-1856 SGISYAGKDSNGVPG
+1856 SGISYTGKDSNGVPG

-1879 CILGGDNIIDGVSVS
+1879 CILGGDNIIDGVRVS
-1894 SRSGAAA
+1894 SQSGPAV
-1901 TVASADADPL
+1901 TIASANTDPL
-1911 IAAVADSLTSP
+1911 ITAAADSLTKS

-1943 SSNVGDALNI
+1943 SSGVSGALNI
-1953 WHVAGASRYDNPYVG
+1953 WHVAATDTLRYDNPYVG

-1977 ELGDNRSLKNTD
+1977 ELGDNKSLDNTD
-1989 RNYKI
+1989 RNYKV
-1994 NNLNTGDTK
+1994 NNLNAGDTR
-2003 CVETGATQGRYR
+2003 CVVTDDTEGRYR
-2015 GDANKNAENLA
+2015 GAADNNMA

-2046 GAAGGSANAKAPDKE
+2046 GAAGGSANAKAPDDFYAAK
-2061 HATNYGTYAG
+2061 YGTYAG
-2071 SRAYSGGNTS
+2071 SYAYLGGNTS
-2081 NNTKYQFGNQD
+2081 TKNSSYQFGNQNY
-2092 FGKVRNANYKTVG
+2092 GKVRNASYAAVG
-2105 QPSSADAVADFAV
+2105 RPGSAATDFAV
-2118 ASNDDRLSPGS
+2118 ATKDDRLSPGS
-2129 QDVGALD
+2129 RKQNTAALD
-2136 QTDGGK
+2136 QTDGSK

-2147 LVAKYATWQTGNICA
+2147 LVSNYATWQTGNICA

-2172 ANATYDMTPYGT
+2172 KPNTTYDMTPYGT

-2194 SNACASD
+2194 SNACAST

-2227 KNGVAYDIKEYTDD
+2227 KNGTAYDIKEYTDD

-2250 LFTTV
+2250 LFSTV
-2255 AYTSTNVRGS
+2255 TYTSTNVGGS
-2265 VANNNDYTVQNL
+2265 VANNNDYTVRNL
-2277 KFEYCNIS
+2277 NFEYCNIS

-2303 GVGLLAGTTANNSSL
+2303 GAGLLAGTTANNSSL
-2318 ANYGKYSTITMT
+2318 VNYGKYSTITMT
-2330 NCKVGGSNNVGGLLG
+2330 NCKVGGPNSVGGLLG

-2354 DKNDT
+2354 DKNDI
-2359 TWMVNRNDTT
+2359 TWMVNRNDIT

-2385 SNMDISGVQNVG
+2385 SNMEISGVKNVG

-2406 SQGGVWT
+2406 SQGGVWAS
-2413 TGDMEIAKDSTITA
+2413 GDIEIAKDSTITA
-2427 SSDNPMIGGVV
+2427 SSDNPIIGGVV
-2438 GVSRDAIFVNAD
+2438 GLSGGAIFVNAD

-2470 VAKNASTSS
+2470 VAKKASTSS

-2487 AENSIFA
+2487 AENSICA
-2494 YNLTVTGD
+2494 YNLTVSGD
-2502 EEKKKVFGQTETGTA
+2502 ANDKKVFGQTETGTA
-2517 KFKNVGGIAGY
+2517 KFKNVGGIAGN
-2528 ITSNNEFKF
+2528 IAGGSEFKF

-2555 ISGNISGNASG
+2555 ISGNISG
-2566 SPVITCNNVVVSGMT
+2566 SPAVICNNVVVSGMT

-2595 GTPAFNIT
+2595 GAPTFSIM
-2603 NTVIKNNVFKNPS
+2603 NTVIKNNVFKNP
-2616 NTWES
+2616 
-2621 SQGNNNGK
+2621 NNN
-2629 SRSGG
+2629 SHSGG
-2634 LSGDGRG
+2634 LGGDGRG

-2649 FDCNDFQGKNGQG
+2649 LDSNDFQGKNGQG
-2662 IFFGDTKIDVRV
+2662 IFFGDTKAGLQV
-2674 YAAGVDIKPGEG
+2674 YAAGIDIKPGG
-2686 KTNSDLPPLMLDTTK
+2686 DKTIGDLPPLMLDTTK
-2701 DQSNAK
+2701 NQDNVKLANK
-2707 KVNTVSYVAF
+2707 VSYVAF

-2722 KLATPDSDNP
+2722 KLATPDPDNP

-2759 DKIAVRVSDADT
+2759 DKIAVRVSDTDT
-2771 ADRYLFGDGAN
+2771 TDRYLFGDGAN
-2782 VDLAST
+2782 VDLASA

-2835 ASKQVATD
+2835 DSKQVAND
-2843 FTVLEIPGQ
+2843 FQVLEIPGQ

-2864 TNGGFSDAVRLNG
+2864 TNGGFSDAVRLNNG
-2877 DSGKQYV
+2877 SDKQYV
-2884 TAKAEKFEL
+2884 TAKAEKFVLDETA
-2893 KQKGN
+2893 KA
-2898 DKVFVKSSDP
+2898 FVKSAEP

-2976 FKADDYSS
+2976 FKADDYST

-3005 NKARATETEYGWKTY
+3005 NKARATETEYGWNTY
-3020 LQGGGSMKSPNKTL
+3020 LQGGGSMRAPEKTL
-3034 LFGGDGERGTLPAGT
+3034 LFGGDKEKGTLPAGT

-3057 NNNKEYHYTVGP
+3057 NNNKEYHYTVG
-3069 DGAASVALT
+3069 DGGAASVALT

-3099 LMGVKAS
+3099 LMGVKATE
-3106 SNPSSGAW
+3106 NKSSGVW
-3114 VKLKR
+3114 VETDE
-3119 NEDTTKAG
+3119 NDAKAG
-3127 VRIKTSVDDPDADA
+3127 ARIKN
-3141 LGYVYYRPWA
+3141 GEKYVYYRPWV

-3156 DRYDLALEGGSEP
+3156 DRFDLALGSSSEP
-3169 HPSESFFLVVRVPNK
+3169 HPSESFFLVVRVPQG
-3184 DSAATVNGYTGTSLS
+3184 SAATVNGYTGTSLS
-3199 SGVNTRIN
+3199 GGVNTRIN

-3239 NRQNADGT
+3239 NHQKPDGEDGT
-3247 EGTQVMSVDTANS
+3247 KVMSVDTTND

-3267 TVDCGNNEYNSS
+3267 TVDCGKNEYNSS

-3286 NSSLASY
+3286 NSSLS
-3293 SGSALTGASGYPS
+3293 SHNGSTLTGASGYPS
-3306 GTSGTYSFY
+3306 GTSGTYFFY
-3315 VKVGGTYYKPS
+3315 VKVGNTYYKPS
-3326 KSADSAGNVKWS
+3326 KSKDSAGNVKWT
-3338 WEPAGEGKAA
+3338 WTAVEAGADDAGKAA
-3348 VSGKPWSA
+3348 ISGKPWSA

-3370 TPIDLSGIREIA
+3370 APIDLSGIRDMAIK
-3382 RGATNAM
+3382 ATN
-3389 GVKPSFSIQMKA
+3389 KSFSIQMKA
-3401 DLQMSGPAC
+3401 NLQMSGPAC
-3410 QNAIAASEDA
+3410 QNAIAASEDG

-3439 STSTMAKDNE
+3439 GTSAMAADNE
-3449 GKMRYYRKGG
+3449 GGMRYYRKGG

-3468 TKKTQLGINV
+3468 TKKAQLGINI
-3478 DDLGTADGT
+3478 DDLSTADGT

-3500 GADEK
+3500 GAEEK
-3505 LGKAEKA
+3505 LSKAENA
-3512 TFTLTLQKREKD
+3512 TFTLTLQKREED
-3524 GSYKDVSDIGGYLSV
+3524 GSYKDVSDIGDYLSV
-3539 QQCAQLGMDNV
+3539 RQCTQLGMDNV

-3580 RLSFVVKVNTDVESA
+3580 RLGFVVKVNTDVESA

-3641 VHMEGIG
+3641 VHMEGIS

>member
-18 FQLFAPTTDAL
+18 FQLFAPTTGAL

-39 TAQQPGGSEG
+39 TAQQPGSSEG
-49 ADGSGGG
+49 ADVNAGG

-64 SGDDAS
+64 SGDDALT
-70 ASDDVSAGGSEA
+70 SDDASAGGSET

-110 AGDDAA
+110 ADDDAA
-116 DAQDAPAMVAAG
+116 DAQDAPATVAAG
-128 ATIATVDELRAAMG
+128 ATITTVDELKKAMVG
-142 KHGDVTATGGTVT
+142 HDVVHGVVTVEDDTVT

-179 ALTKGGQSGDA
+179 TLTRGGQTGDA
-190 LDLSSNVNYV
+190 LDLSSPDGGYT
-200 FYGLGSE
+200 FLGFGSE
-207 DYPFKGSFDT
+207 AYPFKGSFDT
-217 KGTSIALATSLFNNV
+217 NGTSIALATSLFNNV
-232 ELNPNIRIPNL
+232 ELNSGIHIPNL
-243 IWKGK
+243 IWKGE

-272 DSVSGSETTA
+272 DPVSVKVQESTA
-282 GITSALLG
+282 GITSALFG

-314 SDATGNVGL
+314 ADATGNVGL
-323 LANTVAS
+323 LANTVAN

-343 MVSGG
+343 VVSGG
-348 TVKATNGN
+348 TVKTTNGN

-382 VQSSKGC
+382 IESSKGS

-397 GSSAGA
+397 GSNTGA

-412 ISNLT
+412 LSNLT

-432 KLTLGTENKKVTCPK
+432 KLTLGAENKKVTCPK
-447 TVGGKVEDKDGNK
+447 TVGGKVEDKDG
-460 DEDKDSGNVGG
+460 DKDSGNVGG

-477 FGSPIEFTCNDQ
+477 FGSSVAFTGNDQ
-489 IDTGDGVTLAGKA
+489 IGMGDGVTLAGKA

-516 FDNPTATVSFNGGT
+516 FDSSTATVSFKDGT
-530 FKSTYGN
+530 FKSTYGSG
-537 GGAAAVYGGLVG
+537 GGAAVFGGLVG

-554 ANSKPLRIESVTTK
+554 ANSKPLRIESVTTE
-568 FALEATPNFTG
+568 FALEASPNFTG
-579 GFVGW
+579 GLVGW

-596 NATVNCTQLRQSS
+596 NASVNCTKLVQSG

-617 CIDNKSI
+617 CIDNASI

-629 VTVKNEGAIENGA
+629 ITVQNKEEITKGA
-642 GIAAESWGSAIRLG
+642 GIAAESWRSAIRLG
-656 GVTDFSGMKF
+656 GVTDFSGMSIAEN
-666 DPDNSFVGKKV
+666 DAVA
-677 ISQIANVSA
+677 QIALVRA
-686 GNPTL
+686 DAPTL
-691 VFACGT
+691 VFARGT
-697 GSDSVPSDANNNG
+697 GSDTDTSTD
-710 DYWVYKRCPQTKI
+710 DCWVYKRCAAKKV
-723 DDLGSDQNADCGYG
+723 DDLGGAKGAGWGYG
-737 EVIRLDD
+737 QVIRLGDE
-744 KKLPKN
+744 LKN
-750 LIQIN
+750 LININ
-755 MNKHELEGPST
+755 MDEHKLEGPST
-766 SDWSWQV
+766 ANWKVSSSGGGWSE
-773 GYDTSN
+773 SN
-779 KWSDKNRTLN
+779 RELDINST
-789 IKSAQDFVCLALTV
+789 QDFVCLALSV
-803 RFPSLWVGV
+803 QFANLWNGV
-812 YGFGGANGS
+812 EGFSGPDGS
-821 VLLGSDVTINLKDNV
+821 ALLGSDVTINLNADVN
-836 DLSGTGVGGLG
+836 LSGTGVVGLG
-847 FDSASNLQTFRGT
+847 FDSANKLQTFRGT
-860 FNGNGK
+860 FNGNNHK
-866 TVTLAIGE
+866 MTLAIGE
-874 PYGMRDN
+874 PYGIRDN
-881 NDTTDGN
+881 KPIASDDTSRGN

-901 AIGDGAT
+901 AIGGDAKAKNPT
-908 ANEHTATVNNLTVD
+908 TTVNNLTVD
-922 GSIKIDNGL
+922 GSIKFDNGL
-931 GVDAG
+931 GVDSG

-959 DDTFGNDVNIGGV
+959 DDTFGNDVNIGGI

-979 GTIIF
+979 GTVTF

-994 AQATI
+994 AQSTI
-999 NTGATLNGSTRIGG
+999 NTGATLNGNTRIGG
-1013 AVGYVADVAA
+1013 AIGYVADVAA

-1035 TASDNTIIASDSAS
+1035 TASDNTITAGNSAS

-1063 QSTYDKKTGEIVSS
+1063 QSTYNEKGEIVSS

-1183 GLLVGRGSKVAAGVY
+1183 GLLVARGSKVENSATY
-1198 GSESY
+1198 GAETYS
-1203 TGLYLEDMAYWET
+1203 GLYLENRASWDT
-1216 AYKVPSGEKA
+1216 AYKVRDIATGNGVA
-1226 IVAPK
+1226 INNTAINSK
-1231 VTIFDEWVGNG
+1231 NSATSFDEWVGNSTRPAYG
-1242 VKQGSKLMDGEWNT
+1242 NKAGSKLMDGEWNT
-1256 VVSLHTQADA
+1256 VVSLHTQV
-1266 LDMTG
+1266 
-1271 EAEKDNSYKNRSAFG
+1271 EKLHTSDDSGSDNSYHNRSVFG
-1286 RSHNTNANIRYY
+1286 QNHNTNAWTRYY

-1303 AYDAMKNNGKNYTV
+1303 AYTEVGNNSKNSSKASYMDS
-1317 APVSLSTPQ
+1317 P
-1326 ELLLWSACRYAPA
+1326 EYLLLWCAYLYAPSDIRGYIIPGNQQIFQGNNIGAKDGERASIDMDGYSFYPSNPASGSKVTVKNA
-1339 DIQKYIAP
+1339 DIKFHYSEIKAKQ
-1347 GMTGNGNLVGLNS
+1347 GGNKKNS
-1360 YTVYIDGKA
+1360 EA
-1369 ATDNTID
+1369 
-1376 LKGYSY
+1376 
-1382 YPAQPRGHVYIQN
+1382 
-1395 ANIKFRYSDI
+1395 
-1405 KSEYVN
+1405 
-1411 NKSNATGTQHE
+1411 TQHE
-1422 NMHCGLLRTINAN
+1422 NMHCGLIRTHAGD
-1435 LTVSNVTLGGTIGVA
+1435 LAVSNVTLGGTVGSV
-1450 VNDGD
+1450 VNDAG
-1455 NNSGGT
+1455 SS
-1461 VSGALVCRYIYGS
+1461 SGALVCRYIYGS
-1474 SSSVK
+1474 SNSSSTSVRQ
-1479 KISINDL
+1479 ISIDGL
-1486 KLDGLTVDG
+1486 TLDGLTVDG

-1571 LESFGY
+1571 LDSFGY
-1577 GEGKTGSA
+1577 GKGKTGSA

-1725 RSSSE
+1725 RSSSA
-1730 DTGNEVTYVY
+1730 DADNEITYVY
-1740 NQAKKIWEKKTG
+1740 NQAKKTWEKKTG
-1752 AGTTDPND
+1752 KGVTDSND

-1784 GAAGTIELDAASFQG
+1784 GAAGMIELDAASFQG

-1856 SGISYAGKDSNGVPG
+1856 SGISYTGKDNNGVPG

-1879 CILGGDNIIDGVSVS
+1879 CILGGDNVIDGVSVS
-1894 SRSGAAA
+1894 SQSGAAA
-1901 TVASADADPL
+1901 TVASANADPL
-1911 IAAVADSLTSP
+1911 IAAAGDTDKSY
-1922 HLVPIGGYVGA
+1922 LVPIGGYVGA

-1943 SSNVGDALNI
+1943 SSTVEGALKP
-1953 WHVAGASRYDNPYVG
+1953 WHVPGASRYDNPYVG

-1977 ELGDNRSLKNTD
+1977 ELAGSGLDNTD
-1989 RNYKI
+1989 HNYKI
-1994 NNLNTGDTK
+1994 NNLNTKDTQ
-2003 CVETGATQGRYR
+2003 CVETGDTQGRYR
-2015 GDANKNAENLA
+2015 GDANKNAKNLA

-2046 GAAGGSANAKAPDKE
+2046 GAAGGSANAKAPNNEYADR
-2061 HATNYGTYAG
+2061 YGTYAG
-2071 SRAYSGGNTS
+2071 SYAYLGGNTS
-2081 NNTKYQFGNQD
+2081 NNATYQFGNQNY
-2092 FGKVRNANYKTVG
+2092 GKVRNAKYAAVG
-2105 QPSSADAVADFAV
+2105 RPGSAATDFAV
-2118 ASNDDRLSPGS
+2118 ATKDDRLSPGS
-2129 QDVGALD
+2129 QNTGALE
-2136 QTDGGK
+2136 QTDGNQ

-2172 ANATYDMTPYGT
+2172 VNTNDDIDYDMTPYGT

-2194 SNACASD
+2194 SNACAST

-2227 KNGVAYDIKEYTDD
+2227 KNGTAYDIKEYAND

-2250 LFTTV
+2250 LFGTV
-2255 AYTSTNVRGS
+2255 TYTSTNVGGS
-2265 VANNNDYTVQNL
+2265 IGTAAAATGNGGYTVQNL
-2277 KFEYCNIS
+2277 KFEGCNIS
-2285 LTYTNAAG
+2285 LTYTDASGKAS
-2293 ATDGSGDAEI
+2293 GSGDEQV
-2303 GVGLLAGTTANNSSL
+2303 GVGLLAGTTANASSL
-2318 ANYGKYSTITMT
+2318 KDYGKYHAVTLA
-2330 NCKVGGSNNVGGLLG
+2330 NCKVNGSAGVSNVGGLLG
-2345 SSGYGSRKT
+2345 SSGYGSRST
-2354 DKNDT
+2354 DKNDK
-2359 TWMVNRNDTT
+2359 TWIVN
-2369 KTDIRYSP
+2369 KTGGQPSP
-2377 VKLYNCSY
+2377 VKLYDCSY
-2385 SNMDISGVQNVG
+2385 SNMEISGVKNVG

-2413 TGDMEIAKDSTITA
+2413 TGDMEIAKESTITSTGA
-2427 SSDNPMIGGVV
+2427 SARTGGVL
-2438 GVSRDAIFVNAD
+2438 GVIGDLFCVNVD
-2450 TTNKESTNGGK
+2450 PETK
-2461 ATIYGLTLT
+2461 ATNANGTAMI
-2470 VAKNASTSS
+2470 KNVNITTTSS
-2479 GVGGLVGR
+2479 EGVGGLIGKVESSVYAHGLSVSGSDSSTQTASFDAGGSSFVGGLVGR
-2487 AENSIFA
+2487 I
-2494 YNLTVTGD
+2494 TGGD
-2502 EEKKKVFGQTETGTA
+2502 SYEFDNCVVQNVDLKAKNCAGGVAGSLFISSKQLACNQVEVCGVKFGGD
-2517 KFKNVGGIAGY
+2517 Y
-2528 ITSNNEFKF
+2528 
-2537 DTCEVSNI
+2537 
-2545 DLESREVSGG
+2545 SGG
-2555 ISGNISGNASG
+2555 IFGNLD
-2566 SPVITCNNVVVSGMT
+2566 VRVS
-2581 FGSSYAGGINGSLG
+2581 
-2595 GTPAFNIT
+2595 
-2603 NTVIKNNVFKNPS
+2603 KPS
-2616 NTWES
+2616 NIVVTNS
-2621 SQGNNNGK
+2621 VIASNTFAKPHSAGI
-2629 SRSGG
+2629 
-2634 LSGDGRG
+2634 SGDGKGIFR
-2641 VFKLSNVL
+2641 LANVL
-2649 FDCNDFQGKNGQG
+2649 IDGNNFNASKQGVL
-2662 IFFGDTKIDVRV
+2662 FGDTATNAMYEL
-2674 YAAGVDIKPGEG
+2674 YAAGLDVKPADG
-2686 KTNSDLPPLMLDTTK
+2686 KTNKDLPVLMNVDWGNK
-2701 DQSNAK
+2701 VENVNK
-2707 KVNTVSYVAF
+2707 KSYIAF
-2717 GDYED
+2717 GDYNDTHSE
-2722 KLATPDSDNP
+2722 SDG
-2732 KTLYSDDDAA
+2732 KTLYSDDANGA
-2742 GYTTTAASPY
+2742 TEAVSPY

-2812 GAYRNTNGYNAT
+2812 GAYRNTNGYNANAT

-2835 ASKQVATD
+2835 TSKQVATD

-2877 DSGKQYV
+2877 GSGKQYV

-3005 NKARATETEYGWKTY
+3005 NKARATETEYGWNTY
-3020 LQGGGSMKSPNKTL
+3020 LQGGGSMEAPNKTL
-3034 LFGGDGERGTLPAGT
+3034 LFGGDGPRGTLPAGT

-3106 SNPSSGAW
+3106 DPTASGAW
-3114 VKLKR
+3114 VK
-3119 NEDTTKAG
+3119 TKADDPNVG
-3127 VRIKTSVDDPDADA
+3127 ARIKTTT
-3141 LGYVYYRPWA
+3141 GYDYFRPWV

-3156 DRYDLALEGGSEP
+3156 DRFDLALGSSSEP
-3169 HPSESFFLVVRVPNK
+3169 HPSESFFLVVRVPQG
-3184 DSAATVNGYTGTSLS
+3184 SAATVNGYTGTSLS

-3207 YVKRSNESE
+3207 YVKRSNEGE

-3234 QTLID
+3234 QTLVD

-3247 EGTQVMSVDTANS
+3247 EGTQVMSVDTTNF

-3267 TVDCGNNEYNSS
+3267 IVDCGKNEYNSS

-3293 SGSALTGASGYPS
+3293 NGSGLTGASGYPS

-3315 VKVGGTYYKPS
+3315 VKVGDTFYTPS
-3326 KSADSAGNVKWS
+3326 KSTDSAGNVKWT
-3338 WEPAGEGKAA
+3338 WTATGKGEAA
-3348 VSGKPWSA
+3348 VSGKSWSA

-3382 RGATNAM
+3382 RGATNAT
-3389 GVKPSFSIQMKA
+3389 GVKPSFSIQLKA
-3401 DLQMSGPAC
+3401 SLQMSGPAC

-3512 TFTLTLQKREKD
+3512 TFTFTLQKREED
-3524 GSYKDVSDIGGYLSV
+3524 GSYKDVPGIGDYLSV
-3539 QQCAQLGMDNV
+3539 RQCAQLGMDNV

-3564 ASNSVLATRD
+3564 ASKDVASNSVLATRD

-3603 LVMTAHLSGSGVDD
+3603 LVMTAHLSGEGVDD

-3641 VHMEGIG
+3641 VHMEGIS

>member
-18 FQLFAPTTDAL
+18 FQLFAPTTGAL

-39 TAQQPGGSEG
+39 MAQQPGSSES
-49 ADGSGGG
+49 ADGNGGG

-70 ASDDVSAGGSEA
+70 ASGDTSAGGSET
-82 ASDDAASGDAAAGD
+82 ASDDAASGDAAADD
-96 ASESQE
+96 ASEDQE
-102 PAADESAS
+102 PAAEEFAN
-110 AGDDAA
+110 AGDGAA
-116 DAQDAPAMVAAG
+116 DAQDAPATVAAG
-128 ATIATVDELRAAMG
+128 ATITTVAQLQAAMVD
-142 KHGDVTATGGTVT
+142 HGNVTATGETVT

-171 DPQLYQTA
+171 APQLYQNA
-179 ALTKGGQSGDA
+179 ALTRGGQTGDA
-190 LDLSSNVNYV
+190 LDLSGPDGGYT
-200 FYGLGSE
+200 FLGFGSE
-207 DYPFKGSFDT
+207 THPFKGSFDT
-217 KGTSIALATSLFNNV
+217 NGTSIALATSLFNNV
-232 ELNPNIRIPNL
+232 ELNSGIHIPNL
-243 IWKGK
+243 IWKGE
-248 GSEPVIAANVEGGGQ
+248 GSEPVIAAAVAGGDQ
-263 DLTVTIQIA
+263 DLDVTIRIA
-272 DSVSGSETTA
+272 NPVSGIVQESTA
-282 GITSALLG
+282 GITSALFG
-290 TVSGQLSLSAT
+290 TVSGPLSLSAS
-301 YSFWGTRKGLGAT
+301 YSFSGKRKGLGAT
-314 SDATGNVGL
+314 PDATGNVGL
-323 LANTVAS
+323 LANTVVS
-330 GEFTVRSVDFSNQ
+330 GTFTVKSVDFSDQ
-343 MVSGG
+343 VVSGG

-356 AGLLVGAVNDGAFLH
+356 AGLLVGAVSDGASLC
-371 VGSLSNVPTAT
+371 VGSLSNVPALSNVPTAT
-382 VQSSKGC
+382 VESSNGC

-397 GSSAGA
+397 GLSTGA

-412 ISNLT
+412 LSNLT
-417 VKGTAAAGGFIGQAT
+417 VKGAVAAGGFIGKAT
-432 KLTLGTENKKVTCPK
+432 KLTLAQAEGAKVTCPK
-447 TVGGKVEDKDGNK
+447 TVG
-460 DEDKDSGNVGG
+460 DENSGNVGG

-477 FGSPIEFTCNDQ
+477 FGSSVAFTGNDQ
-489 IDTGDGVTLAGKA
+489 IDTGYGVTLAGKA
-502 DESKGVGAAIGKLN
+502 DESKGVGSAIGKLN
-516 FDNPTATVSFNGGT
+516 FDDPTTAVSFNGGT
-530 FKSTYGN
+530 FKSNYGN
-537 GGAAAVYGGLVG
+537 GGGSAVFGGLFG

-554 ANSKPLRIESVTTK
+554 TNSKPLRIESVTTE

-579 GFVGW
+579 GLVGW

-617 CIDNKSI
+617 CIDNASI

-629 VTVKNEGAIENGA
+629 ITVQNKEEITKGA
-642 GIAAESWGSAIRLG
+642 GIAAESWRSAIRLG
-656 GVTDFSGMKF
+656 GVTDFSGMSIAEN
-666 DPDNSFVGKKV
+666 DTVA
-677 ISQIANVSA
+677 QIALVRA
-686 GNPTL
+686 DAPTL
-691 VFACGT
+691 VFARGT
-697 GSDSVPSDANNNG
+697 GSDTDTSTD
-710 DYWVYKRCPQTKI
+710 DCWVYKRCAAKKV
-723 DDLGSDQNADCGYG
+723 DDLGGAKGAGWGYG
-737 EVIRLDD
+737 QVIRLDGD
-744 KKLPKN
+744 TLKKD
-750 LIQIN
+750 LIKIN
-755 MNKHELEGPST
+755 MDEHKLEGSST
-766 SDWSWQV
+766 DWSWQV
-773 GYDTSN
+773 GYDK
-779 KWSDKNRTLN
+779 KWSDNNRTLN
-789 IKSAQDFVCLALTV
+789 IKSTQDFVCLALSV
-803 RFPSLWVGV
+803 QFANLWNGI
-812 YGFGGANGS
+812 YGLNPDQKAQ
-821 VLLGSDVTINLKDNV
+821 LLGSDVTINLNADVN
-836 DLSGTGVGGLG
+836 LSGTGVVGLG
-847 FDSASNLQTFRGT
+847 FDSANNLQTFKGT
-860 FNGNGK
+860 FNGNNHK
-866 TVTLAIGE
+866 ITLAIGE
-874 PYGMRDN
+874 PYGMRG
-881 NDTTDGN
+881 NDVVDSNDPGN
-888 GKIYRHNRLGLFA
+888 GKLYRHTRLGLFA
-901 AIGDGAT
+901 AIGGG
-908 ANEHTATVNNLTVD
+908 ATVNNLTVD
-922 GSIKIDNGL
+922 GFIKFDNGL

-950 VTCKPAITC
+950 VTCGSAITC

-979 GTIIF
+979 GTVTF
-984 DSSNMSGSTK
+984 DSSNMSGSIK
-994 AQATI
+994 AQSTI
-999 NTGATLNGSTRIGG
+999 NTGATLNGNTRIGG
-1013 AVGYVADVAA
+1013 AIGYVADVAA

-1035 TASDNTIIASDSAS
+1035 TANDNTITASNSAS

-1063 QSTYDKKTGEIVSS
+1063 QGT
-1077 AEKNVNITGL
+1077 AKNTTKVNITGL
-1087 SFDSFNMTVGKN
+1087 SFNSFNMTVGKN

-1123 SSKNTNDSTYA
+1123 SSKNTSDSTYA
-1134 LKTNSASITANS
+1134 LKTSNASITANKS
-1146 AGELGGLVYAA
+1146 GELGGLVYAA

-1162 INDYAIDLSGTT
+1162 INDYAIDLSGAT

-1183 GLLVGRGSKVAAGVY
+1183 GLLIGRGSKVAAGVY

-1231 VTIFDEWVGNG
+1231 VTTFDEWVGNG

-1271 EAEKDNSYKNRSAFG
+1271 EAEKDNSYNNRSAFG

-1585 VYTFVKA
+1585 VYTFVNN
-1592 DQDNKKVTFGNEIDS
+1592 DQTNNKVTFGSEIDAN
-1607 KGEYSGKQL
+1607 GENNEYVGKQL
-1616 WYYDESTYGTAA
+1616 WYYDEEGYGTDDN
-1628 GLVTVDGKKANADNP
+1628 LVKVGTTVADKTGKSPHFGD
-1643 QFSGYLPYVYKG
+1643 YLPYVKTG
-1655 KAIESNVQY
+1655 KANKDNVQY

-1669 NQRVPKLTTGCGTY
+1669 NQRVPNLTTGCGTY
-1683 GDPYAI
+1683 GDPYSI
-1689 TKASELNVIAEYIN
+1689 TKATELNAVAEYIN
-1703 TQNATDG
+1703 TQNPSDG
-1710 WEVTIARNQETLCQR
+1710 WEVTIAANQEMLCQR
-1725 RSSSE
+1725 RSANE
-1730 DTGNEVTYVY
+1730 DARNEVTYVY
-1740 NQAKKIWEKKTG
+1740 KQAKKTWEKKT
-1752 AGTTDPND
+1752 ADGTTDPNT
-1760 TLDDATMHSYL
+1760 TLADATMHTYL
-1771 QSAYYSIEPKNED
+1771 QSAYYSIEPVDDK
-1784 GAAGTIELDAASFQG
+1784 GTKIDTLKLDAALFQG

-1831 FSKGLIPYSYGGVV
+1831 VSKSLIPYSYGSVV

-1856 SGISYAGKDSNGVPG
+1856 SGISYTGKDSNGVPG

-1894 SRSGAAA
+1894 SQSGSAA
-1901 TVASADADPL
+1901 TIASANTYPL
-1911 IAAVADSLTSP
+1911 IAAAAGDTTNA

-1933 VTGGGVIFRN
+1933 VTGGGVVFRN
-1943 SSNVGDALNI
+1943 TSNVSGALET
-1953 WHVAGASRYDNPYVG
+1953 WHVAGTSRYDNPYVG

-1977 ELGDNRSLKNTD
+1977 ELGGNKSLDNTD

-1994 NNLNTGDTK
+1994 NNLNTDDTQ
-2003 CVETGATQGRYR
+2003 CVETGDTQGRYR
-2015 GDANKNAENLA
+2015 GVDGNDMA

-2046 GAAGGSANAKAPDKE
+2046 GAAGGSANSKTADDA
-2061 HATNYGTYAG
+2061 YGTYAG
-2071 SRAYSGGNTS
+2071 SRAYLGGNTS
-2081 NNTKYQFGNQD
+2081 MKNPSYQFGNQNY
-2092 FGKVRNANYKTVG
+2092 GKVRNASYSAVG
-2105 QPSSADAVADFAV
+2105 KPTQAGNDFTKATK
-2118 ASNDDRLSPGS
+2118 DDRLSPGS
-2129 QDVGALD
+2129 QNTGALE
-2136 QTDGGK
+2136 QTDGSQ

-2147 LVAKYATWQTGNICA
+2147 LVAKYATWQSGNICA

-2172 ANATYDMTPYGT
+2172 VNTNDVNTNDDIDYDMTPYGT

-2194 SNACASD
+2194 SNACAST

-2227 KNGVAYDIKEYTDD
+2227 ENGTAYDIKEYTDD

-2250 LFTTV
+2250 LFSTV
-2255 AYTSTNVRGS
+2255 TYTSTNVGGS
-2265 VANNNDYTVQNL
+2265 VANNNDYTVRNL
-2277 KFEYCNIS
+2277 NFEYCNIS

-2293 ATDGSGDAEI
+2293 ATDGSGDTEI
-2303 GVGLLAGTTANNSSL
+2303 GAGLLAGTTANNSSL

-2330 NCKVGGSNNVGGLLG
+2330 NCKVGGPNSVGGLLG

-2354 DKNDT
+2354 DKNDI
-2359 TWMVNRNDTT
+2359 TWMVNRNDIT

-2377 VKLYNCSY
+2377 AKLYNCSY
-2385 SNMDISGVQNVG
+2385 SNMEISGVKNVG
-2397 GFVGKLNSG
+2397 GFVGKLNNG
-2406 SQGGVWT
+2406 SQGGIWT
-2413 TGDMEIAKDSTITA
+2413 TGDMEIAKDSTITSTGA
-2427 SSDNPMIGGVV
+2427 SARTGGVL
-2438 GVSRDAIFVNAD
+2438 GVIGDLFCVNVD
-2450 TTNKESTNGGK
+2450 PETK
-2461 ATIYGLTLT
+2461 ATNANGTATI
-2470 VAKNASTSS
+2470 KNVNITATSS
-2479 GVGGLVGR
+2479 EGVGGLIGKVESSVYAHGLSVSGSDSSTQTASFDAGGSSFVGGLVGR
-2487 AENSIFA
+2487 I
-2494 YNLTVTGD
+2494 TGGD
-2502 EEKKKVFGQTETGTA
+2502 S
-2517 KFKNVGGIAGY
+2517 Y
-2528 ITSNNEFKF
+2528 KF
-2537 DTCEVSNI
+2537 DNCVVQNVDLKAKNCTGGVAGSLFISSKQLACNQVEVRGVKFGG
-2545 DLESREVSGG
+2545 DYSGG
-2555 ISGNISGNASG
+2555 IFGNLDDR
-2566 SPVITCNNVVVSGMT
+2566 VS
-2581 FGSSYAGGINGSLG
+2581 
-2595 GTPAFNIT
+2595 
-2603 NTVIKNNVFKNPS
+2603 KPS
-2616 NTWES
+2616 NIVVTNS
-2621 SQGNNNGK
+2621 VIASNTFAKPHSAGI
-2629 SRSGG
+2629 
-2634 LSGDGRG
+2634 SGDGKGIFR
-2641 VFKLSNVL
+2641 LANVL
-2649 FDCNDFQGKNGQG
+2649 IDGNNFNASKQGVL
-2662 IFFGDTKIDVRV
+2662 FGDTATNAMYEL
-2674 YAAGVDIKPGEG
+2674 YAAGLDVKPADG
-2686 KTNSDLPPLMLDTTK
+2686 KTNKDLPVLMNVDWGNK
-2701 DQSNAK
+2701 VENVNK
-2707 KVNTVSYVAF
+2707 KSYIAF
-2717 GDYED
+2717 GDYNDTHSEFD
-2722 KLATPDSDNP
+2722 G
-2732 KTLYSDDDAA
+2732 KTLYSDDANGA
-2742 GYTTTAASPY
+2742 TEAASPY

-2759 DKIAVRVSDADT
+2759 DKIAVRVSNADT
-2771 ADRYLFGDGAN
+2771 TDRYLFGDGAN

-2805 IGGRDDS
+2805 IGGRADS
-2812 GAYRNTNGYNAT
+2812 GAYQNTNGYNAT

-2835 ASKQVATD
+2835 ASKQVAKD
-2843 FTVLEIPGQ
+2843 FEVLEIPGQ

-2864 TNGGFSDAVRLNG
+2864 TNGGFSDAVRLNNG
-2877 DSGKQYV
+2877 SDKQYV
-2884 TAKAEKFEL
+2884 TAKAEKFEF
-2893 KQKGN
+2893 KEIGGT
-2898 DKVFVKSSDP
+2898 KVFIKSSDP

-2966 FAATYTYGTN
+2966 FAATYTYGAN

-2990 TGVGDA
+2990 IGVGDA

-3005 NKARATETEYGWKTY
+3005 NKAGSAETEYGWNTY

-3034 LFGGDGERGTLPAGT
+3034 LFGGDGEKGTLPAGT

-3057 NNNKEYHYTVGP
+3057 NNNKEYHYTVGH
-3069 DGAASVALT
+3069 DGAVSVALT
-3078 DFAYSD
+3078 DFADSD
-3084 GSDVKHYYEEQWLSE
+3084 GPDAKHYEEQWLSE

-3106 SNPSSGAW
+3106 DPTASGAW
-3114 VKLKR
+3114 VKT
-3119 NEDTTKAG
+3119 NADDPNAG
-3127 VRIKTSVDDPDADA
+3127 ARIKTAT
-3141 LGYVYYRPWA
+3141 GYDYFRPWA
-3151 SGDTG
+3151 SGDAG

-3169 HPSESFFLVVRVPNK
+3169 HPSESFFLVVR
-3184 DSAATVNGYTGTSLS
+3184 STATVNGYTGTSLS

-3207 YVKRSNESE
+3207 YVKRSNEGE

-3229 ASGYN
+3229 ASGYG
-3234 QTLID
+3234 QTLVD
-3239 NRQNADGT
+3239 NRQGDDGSD
-3247 EGTQVMSVDTANS
+3247 GTQVMSVDTVNR

-3293 SGSALTGASGYPS
+3293 SGSDLTGASGYPS
-3306 GTSGTYSFY
+3306 GTSGTFSFY
-3315 VKVGGTYYKPS
+3315 VKVGNTYYKPS
-3326 KSADSAGNVKWS
+3326 KSIDSAGTVKWT
-3338 WEPAGEGKAA
+3338 WTEVGTGDADAGKAA
-3348 VSGKPWSA
+3348 VSGKSWSA

-3382 RGATNAM
+3382 RGATNATE
-3389 GVKPSFSIQMKA
+3389 GKPSFSIQMKA

-3410 QNAIAASEDA
+3410 QNAIAASEDG

-3505 LGKAEKA
+3505 LGKATNA
-3512 TFTLTLQKREKD
+3512 TFTLTLQKRGEG
-3524 GSYKDVSDIGGYLSV
+3524 GSYEDVSGIGDYLSV
-3539 QQCAQLGMDNV
+3539 QQCTQLGMDKVSV
-3550 GVSDDRN
+3550 GAD
-3557 SIVFTDA
+3557 SIVFADA
-3564 ASNSVLATRD
+3564 ASNGILATRD
-3574 GSSPIL
+3574 GNSPIL
-3580 RLSFVVKVNTDVESA
+3580 RLGFVVKVNTNVESA

-3603 LVMTAHLSGSGVDD
+3603 LVMTAHLSGEGVND

-3630 NSDYVTYTLTR
+3630 NSDYVTCTLTK
-3641 VHMEGIG
+3641 VHMEGIN
-3648 HG
+3648 HS

>member
-18 FQLFAPTTDAL
+18 FQLFAPTTGAL
-29 AEELNVVSGA
+29 AEELNVVPGA
-39 TAQQPGGSEG
+39 TAQQPGSSEG
-49 ADGSGGG
+49 ADGNAGG
-56 SSADAGAA
+56 SSADAGVAG
-64 SGDDAS
+64 GDDAS
-70 ASDDVSAGGSEA
+70 ASGDASAGGSET

-110 AGDDAA
+110 AGDDAT
-116 DAQDAPAMVAAG
+116 DTQDAPATVAAG
-128 ATIATVDELRAAMG
+128 ATITTVDELKKAMVG
-142 KHGDVTATGGTVT
+142 HGVVTATDDIVT
-155 AITFNDAVG
+155 AITFDNAVG

-171 DPQLYQTA
+171 DPRLYQTA
-179 ALTKGGQSGDA
+179 ALTRGGQTGDA
-190 LDLSSNVNYV
+190 LDLSSPDGGYT
-200 FYGLGSE
+200 FLGLGSD

-217 KGTSIALATSLFNNV
+217 NGTSIALATSLFNNV
-232 ELNPNIRIPNL
+232 ELNLGIHIPNL

-272 DSVSGSETTA
+272 DPVGENVNASESTA
-282 GITSALLG
+282 GITSALFG
-290 TVSGQLSLSAT
+290 TVTGSLSLSAA
-301 YSFWGTRKGLGAT
+301 YSFSGTRKGLGAT
-314 SDATGNVGL
+314 ADATGNVGL

-330 GEFTVRSVDFSNQ
+330 GSTFAVESVTFSDN
-343 MVSGG
+343 VASGG
-348 TVKATNGN
+348 TVSATSGN
-356 AGLLVGAVNDGAFLH
+356 AGLLVGTVNDGATLR
-371 VGSLSNVPTAT
+371 VGSLNNVPTAT
-382 VQSSKGC
+382 IESSNGS

-397 GSSAGA
+397 GSSTGA
-403 TVEVTSAID
+403 TVEVTSEID
-412 ISNLT
+412 LSNLT

-432 KLTLGTENKKVTCPK
+432 KLTLTQSEGAKVTCPK
-447 TVGGKVEDKDGNK
+447 TIGDAN
-460 DEDKDSGNVGG
+460 SGNVGG

-477 FGSPIEFTCNDQ
+477 FGSSVAFTGNDQ
-489 IDTGDGVTLAGKA
+489 INTGNEGVTLAGKSN
-502 DESKGVGAAIGKLN
+502 ESNGVGAAIGKLN
-516 FDNPTATVSFNGGT
+516 LDNSTATVSFNGGT

-554 ANSKPLRIESVTTK
+554 AKSKPLRIESVTTE

-579 GFVGW
+579 GLVGW

-617 CIDNKSI
+617 CIDNASI

-629 VTVKNEGAIENGA
+629 ITVQNKEEITKGA
-642 GIAAESWGSAIRLG
+642 GIAAESWRSAIRLG
-656 GVTDFSGMKF
+656 GVTDFSGMSIAEN
-666 DPDNSFVGKKV
+666 DTVA
-677 ISQIANVSA
+677 QIALVRA
-686 GNPTL
+686 DAPTL
-691 VFACGT
+691 VFARGS
-697 GSDSVPSDANNNG
+697 GSDTNTSTD
-710 DYWVYKRCPQTKI
+710 DCWVYKRCAAKKV
-723 DDLGSDQNADCGYG
+723 DDLGGAKGAGWGYG
-737 EVIRLDD
+737 QVIRLGGE
-744 KKLPKN
+744 LKN
-750 LIQIN
+750 LIKIN
-755 MNKHELEGPST
+755 MDEHKLEGPST
-766 SDWSWQV
+766 TDLSWQV
-773 GYDTSN
+773 GYDTHLEWH
-779 KWSDKNRTLN
+779 KGNRVLN
-789 IKSAQDFVCLALTV
+789 IKSAQDFVCLALSV
-803 RFPSLWVGV
+803 QFANLWNGI
-812 YGFGGANGS
+812 YGLNPDQKAQ
-821 VLLGSDVTINLKDNV
+821 LLGSDVTINLNADVN
-836 DLSGTGVGGLG
+836 LSGTGVVGLG
-847 FDSASNLQTFRGT
+847 FDGANNLQTFRGV
-860 FNGNGK
+860 FNGNNHK
-866 TVTLAIGE
+866 ITLAIGE

-881 NDTTDGN
+881 TAIKPNDTTAGN
-888 GKIYRHNRLGLFA
+888 GKIYRHSRLGLFA

-908 ANEHTATVNNLTVD
+908 VNNLTVD
-922 GSIKIDNGL
+922 GSIKFDNGL

-936 SLAATITGNATLNG
+936 SLAATITGNATLSG
-950 VTCKPAITC
+950 VTCSAVITC
-959 DDTFGNDVNIGGV
+959 DDTFGNDVNIGGI

-979 GTIIF
+979 GTVTF
-984 DSSNMSGSTK
+984 DSSNMSGSIK
-994 AQATI
+994 AQSTI
-999 NTGATLNGSTRIGG
+999 NTGATLNGNTRIGG
-1013 AVGYVADVAA
+1013 AIGYVADVAA

-1028 SLEVGGA
+1028 NLEVGGA
-1035 TASDNTIIASDSAS
+1035 TASDNTITASNSAS

-1063 QSTYDKKTGEIVSS
+1063 QSTYDKKTGKIVGS

-1087 SFDSFNMTVGKN
+1087 SFNSFNMTVGKN

-1123 SSKNTNDSTYA
+1123 SSKNTSDSTYA
-1134 LKTNSASITANS
+1134 LKTRGASITAS
-1146 AGELGGLVYAA
+1146 SSTELGGLVYAA
-1157 SGHWI
+1157 SGHWV
-1162 INDYAIDLSGTT
+1162 INNYAIDLSGTT
-1174 INAESATTL
+1174 INAKSATTL
-1183 GLLVGRGSKVAAGVY
+1183 GVLVGRGSKVAAGVY
-1198 GSESY
+1198 GPESY
-1203 TGLYLEDMAYWET
+1203 TGLYLEDRAYWEI
-1216 AYKVPSGEKA
+1216 AYKVSD
-1226 IVAPK
+1226 ITINAPK
-1231 VTIFDEWVGNG
+1231 VSVFDEWVGNG
-1242 VKQGSKLMDGEWNT
+1242 VKPGSKLMDGDWNA
-1256 VVSLHTQADA
+1256 VVSLHTWDSK
-1266 LDMTG
+1266 LDMGGTS
-1271 EAEKDNSYKNRSAFG
+1271 ANDNSYRNRSAFG
-1286 RSHNTNANIRYY
+1286 QSHNTNGNTRYF

-1303 AYDAMKNNGKNYTV
+1303 AYGIYEQSGFVGSRIDTAEK
-1317 APVSLSTPQ
+1317 
-1326 ELLLWSACRYAPA
+1326 LLLWSAYRYAPSA
-1339 DIQKYIAP
+1339 IRPMVVPKNTKGLDGAITI
-1347 GMTGNGNLVGLNS
+1347 TG
-1360 YTVYIDGKA
+1360 K
-1369 ATDNTID
+1369 ID
-1376 LKGYSY
+1376 LNGYSY
-1382 YPAQPRGHVYIQN
+1382 YPAQPSGKVTANN
-1395 ANIKFRYSDI
+1395 AVITFHYSDI
-1405 KSEYVN
+1405 KAEQN
-1411 NKSNATGTQHE
+1411 GNKLNSDATQHE
-1422 NMHCGLLRTINAN
+1422 NMHCGLLRTVASGD
-1435 LTVSNVTLGGTIGVA
+1435 LKVENVTLAGTVGPV
-1450 VNDGD
+1450 VNDVRSKNDIAGAD
-1455 NNSGGT
+1455 GSS
-1461 VSGALVCRYIYGS
+1461 SGALVCRYIYGS
-1474 SSSVK
+1474 SDSSSVRQ
-1479 KISINDL
+1479 ISINNL
-1486 KLDGLTVDG
+1486 TLDGLTVDG
-1495 AAEKTY
+1495 VTDKTGY

-1514 LNAKNISTTGYAD
+1514 LDAKNITTTGYA
-1527 NTKAATSLFGKLGVG
+1527 NNAKAATSLFGKLGVG
-1542 SAADQVTATF
+1542 STADQVTATF
-1552 SLINLPSAKDNT
+1552 SLINLPSATDSS

-1585 VYTFVKA
+1585 VYTFVKD
-1592 DQDNKKVTFGNEIDS
+1592 DQTNSKVTFGREIDS

-1616 WYYDESTYGTAA
+1616 WYYDESTYETAA
-1628 GLVTVDGKKANADNP
+1628 GLVTVGNTRADAKNP
-1643 QFSGYLPYVYKG
+1643 QFGGYLPYVYKG
-1655 KAIESNVQY
+1655 KANESNVQY

-1710 WEVTIARNQETLCQR
+1710 WEVTIARNQKTLCQR
-1725 RSSSE
+1725 RLSSA
-1730 DTGNEVTYVY
+1730 DADNEVTYVY
-1740 NQAKKIWEKKTG
+1740 NQAKKTWEKKTG
-1752 AGTTDPND
+1752 KGATNPND
-1760 TLDDATMHSYL
+1760 TLDDATMHRYL

-1831 FSKGLIPYSYGGVV
+1831 FSKGLIPYSYGSVV

-1856 SGISYAGKDSNGVPG
+1856 SGISYTGKDSNDVPG

-1879 CILGGDNIIDGVSVS
+1879 CILGGDNIIDGVRVS
-1894 SRSGAAA
+1894 SQSGAAA
-1901 TVASADADPL
+1901 TVASANADPL
-1911 IAAVADSLTSP
+1911 IAAVADSLTSL

-1943 SSNVGDALNI
+1943 SSNVSDALNI

-1968 RVIDGYAFS
+1968 RVINGYAFS

-2046 GAAGGSANAKAPDKE
+2046 GAAGGSANATAPDEE

-2081 NNTKYQFGNQD
+2081 SNTKYQFGNQD
-2092 FGKVRNANYKTVG
+2092 FGKVRNANYKMVG
-2105 QPSSADAVADFAV
+2105 QPSSADAEADFAV

-2136 QTDGGK
+2136 QTVGSN

-2172 ANATYDMTPYGT
+2172 KSNTTYDMTPYGT

-2194 SNACASD
+2194 SNACAST

-2227 KNGVAYDIKEYTDD
+2227 KNGTPYDIKEYTDD

-2250 LFTTV
+2250 LLSTV
-2255 AYTSTNVRGS
+2255 TYTSTNVEGS
-2265 VANNNDYTVQNL
+2265 VANNNDYTVRNL
-2277 KFEYCNIS
+2277 NFEYCNIS

-2293 ATDGSGDAEI
+2293 ATDGSGDTEI
-2303 GVGLLAGTTANNSSL
+2303 GAGLLAGTTANNSSL
-2318 ANYGKYSTITMT
+2318 ANYGKYSIITMT
-2330 NCKVGGSNNVGGLLG
+2330 NCKVGGPNNAGGLLG

-2385 SNMDISGVQNVG
+2385 SDMDISGVKNVG

-2413 TGDMEIAKDSTITA
+2413 SGDMEIAKDSTITA
-2427 SSDNPMIGGVV
+2427 SSDNPIIGGVV
-2438 GVSRDAIFVNAD
+2438 GLSVGAIFVNAD

-2461 ATIYGLTLT
+2461 AAIYGLTLT
-2470 VAKNASTSS
+2470 VPNNANTSS

-2487 AENSIFA
+2487 AENSICA
-2494 YNLTVTGD
+2494 YNLTVSGD
-2502 EEKKKVFGQTETGTA
+2502 ANDKKVFGQTETGTA
-2517 KFKNVGGIAGY
+2517 KFKNVGGIAGN
-2528 ITSNNEFKF
+2528 IAGGSEFKF

-2555 ISGNISGNASG
+2555 ISGNISG
-2566 SPVITCNNVVVSGMT
+2566 SPAVICNNVVVSGMT

-2595 GTPAFNIT
+2595 GAPTFSIM
-2603 NTVIKNNVFKNPS
+2603 NTVVKNNVFKNS
-2616 NTWES
+2616 
-2621 SQGNNNGK
+2621 NNN
-2629 SRSGG
+2629 SHSGG
-2634 LSGDGRG
+2634 LGGDGRG

-2649 FDCNDFQGKNGQG
+2649 LDSNDFQGKNGQG
-2662 IFFGDTKIDVRV
+2662 IFFGDTKAGLQV
-2674 YAAGVDIKPGEG
+2674 YAADIDIKPGG
-2686 KTNSDLPPLMLDTTK
+2686 DKTTGDLPPLMLDTTK
-2701 DQSNAK
+2701 NQDNVKLANK
-2707 KVNTVSYVAF
+2707 VSYVAF

-2722 KLATPDSDNP
+2722 KLAAPDPDNP

-2771 ADRYLFGDGAN
+2771 TDRYLFGDGAN
-2782 VDLAST
+2782 VDLASV

-2812 GAYRNTNGYNAT
+2812 GAYQNTNGYSTT

-2843 FTVLEIPGQ
+2843 FKVLEIPGQ

-2877 DSGKQYV
+2877 GSGKQYV

-2976 FKADDYSS
+2976 FKADDYSY
-2984 KNAHVL
+2984 KNDHVL

-3020 LQGGGSMKSPNKTL
+3020 LQGGGSMRAPEKTL
-3034 LFGGDGERGTLPAGT
+3034 LFGGDAEKGILPAGT

-3057 NNNKEYHYTVGP
+3057 NNNKEYHYTVGAG
-3069 DGAASVALT
+3069 GAASVALT
-3078 DFAYSD
+3078 DFEDSD
-3084 GSDVKHYYEEQWLSE
+3084 KKRYEEQWLSE

-3156 DRYDLALEGGSEP
+3156 DRFDLALEGGSEP
-3169 HPSESFFLVVRVPNK
+3169 HPSESFFLVVRVPTS
-3184 DSAATVNGYTGTSLS
+3184 DSTATVNGYTGTSLS
-3199 SGVNTRIN
+3199 GGVNTRIN

-3229 ASGYN
+3229 TSGYN

-3239 NRQNADGT
+3239 NHQKPDGEDGT
-3247 EGTQVMSVDTANS
+3247 KVMSVDTTND

-3286 NSSLASY
+3286 NSSLS
-3293 SGSALTGASGYPS
+3293 SHNGSTPTGASGYPS

-3315 VKVGGTYYKPS
+3315 LKVGETYYKPS
-3326 KSADSAGNVKWS
+3326 KSTDSAGNVKWT
-3338 WEPAGEGKAA
+3338 WEEASEGEAA
-3348 VSGKPWSA
+3348 ISSKPWSA
-3356 DGGDMQLVLSDSEG
+3356 DGGDVQLVLSDGEG

-3382 RGATNAM
+3382 RGATNATE
-3389 GVKPSFSIQMKA
+3389 VKPSFSIQMKA
-3401 DLQMSGPAC
+3401 DLHMSGPAC
-3410 QNAIAASEDA
+3410 QNAIAVSEDA

-3439 STSTMAKDNE
+3439 SASTMAKDNE

-3478 DDLGTADGT
+3478 DDLSTADGT

-3505 LGKAEKA
+3505 LDKAEKA
-3512 TFTLTLQKREKD
+3512 TFTLTLQKRKD
-3524 GSYKDVSDIGGYLSV
+3524 DGGYDSVPIADCLSV
-3539 QQCAQLGMDNV
+3539 QESSKLGKGTV
-3550 GVSDDRN
+3550 GDDRN
-3557 SIVFTDA
+3557 SIVFTDTASKDA

-3580 RLSFVVKVNTDVESA
+3580 RLGFVVKVNTNVESA

-3603 LVMTAHLSGSGVDD
+3603 LVMTAHLSGGGVDD

-3641 VHMEGIG
+3641 VHMEGIS

>member
-18 FQLFAPTTDAL
+18 FQLFAPTTGAL

-39 TAQQPGGSEG
+39 TAQQPGSSEG
-49 ADGSGGG
+49 ADVNAGG

-64 SGDDAS
+64 SGDDALT
-70 ASDDVSAGGSEA
+70 SDDASAGGSET
-82 ASDDAASGDAAAGD
+82 ASGDAASGDAAAGD

-110 AGDDAA
+110 ADDDAA
-116 DAQDAPAMVAAG
+116 DAQDAPATVAAG
-128 ATIATVDELRAAMG
+128 ATIATVDELKKAMVG
-142 KHGDVTATGGTVT
+142 HDVVHGVVTVEDDTVT

-171 DPQLYQTA
+171 DPQLYRTA
-179 ALTKGGQSGDA
+179 TLTRGGQTGDA
-190 LDLSSNVNYV
+190 LDLSSPDGGYT
-200 FYGLGSE
+200 FLGFGSE
-207 DYPFKGSFDT
+207 TYPFQGSFDT
-217 KGTSIALATSLFNNV
+217 NGTSIALATSLFNNV
-232 ELNPNIRIPNL
+232 ELNSGIHIPNL

-248 GSEPVIAANVEGGGQ
+248 GSEPLIAANVAGGGQ

-272 DSVSGSETTA
+272 DPVSEKVQESTA

-290 TVSGQLSLSAT
+290 TVTGSLTLGAA
-301 YSFWGTRKGLGAT
+301 YSFTGTRKGLGAT
-314 SDATGNVGL
+314 ADATGNVGL
-323 LANTVAS
+323 LANTVANGS
-330 GEFTVRSVDFSNQ
+330 TFAVKSVTFPDN
-343 MVSGG
+343 VASGG
-348 TVKATNGN
+348 TVSATNGN
-356 AGLLVGAVNDGAFLH
+356 AGLLVGEVEDGATLR
-371 VGSLSNVPTAT
+371 VGSLNNVPTAT
-382 VQSSKGC
+382 IESKSGC

-397 GSSAGA
+397 GSNTGA

-412 ISNLT
+412 LSNLT

-432 KLTLGTENKKVTCPK
+432 KLTLGAENKKVTCPK
-447 TVGGKVEDKDGNK
+447 TVGGKVEDKDG
-460 DEDKDSGNVGG
+460 DKDSGNVGG

-477 FGSPIEFTCNDQ
+477 FGSSVAFTGNDQ
-489 IDTGDGVTLAGKA
+489 IGMGDGVTLAGKA

-516 FDNPTATVSFNGGT
+516 FDSSTATVSFKDGT
-530 FKSTYGN
+530 FKSTYGSG
-537 GGAAAVYGGLVG
+537 GGAAVFGGLVG
-549 SVTGC
+549 SVTRC
-554 ANSKPLRIESVTTK
+554 ANSKPLRIESVTTE
-568 FALEATPNFTG
+568 FALEASPNFTG
-579 GFVGW
+579 GLVGW

-596 NATVNCTQLRQSS
+596 NASVNCTKLVQSG

-617 CIDNKSI
+617 CIDNASI

-629 VTVKNEGAIENGA
+629 ITVQNKEEITKGA
-642 GIAAESWGSAIRLG
+642 GIAAESWRSAIRLG
-656 GVTDFSGMKF
+656 GVTDFSGMSIAEN
-666 DPDNSFVGKKV
+666 DAVA
-677 ISQIANVSA
+677 QIALVRA
-686 GNPTL
+686 DAPTL
-691 VFACGT
+691 VFARGT
-697 GSDSVPSDANNNG
+697 GSDTDTSTD
-710 DYWVYKRCPQTKI
+710 DCWVYKRCAAKKV
-723 DDLGSDQNADCGYG
+723 DDLGGAKGAGWGYG
-737 EVIRLDD
+737 QVIRLGDE
-744 KKLPKN
+744 LKN
-750 LIQIN
+750 LININ
-755 MNKHELEGPST
+755 MDEHKLEGPST
-766 SDWSWQV
+766 TDWKWQI
-773 GYDTSN
+773 GFDTET
-779 KWSDKNRTLN
+779 KWSEGNRVLN
-789 IKSAQDFVCLALTV
+789 IESTQDFVCLALSV
-803 RFPSLWVGV
+803 QFANLWNGV
-812 YGFGGANGS
+812 YGFGATDGS
-821 VLLGSDVTINLKDNV
+821 ALLGSDVTINLNADVN
-836 DLSGTGVGGLG
+836 LSGTGVVGLG
-847 FDSASNLQTFRGT
+847 FDSANNLQTFKGT
-860 FNGNGK
+860 FNGNNHK
-866 TVTLAIGE
+866 ITLAIGE
-874 PYGMRDN
+874 PYGMRG
-881 NDTTDGN
+881 NDVVDSNDPGN
-888 GKIYRHNRLGLFA
+888 GKLYRHTRLGLFA
-901 AIGDGAT
+901 AIGGG
-908 ANEHTATVNNLTVD
+908 ATVNNLTVD
-922 GSIKIDNGL
+922 RFIKFDNGL

-950 VTCKPAITC
+950 VTCSAAITC
-959 DDTFGNDVNIGGV
+959 DDTFGNDVNIGGI
-972 AGSVSGG
+972 AGSVRGG
-979 GTIIF
+979 GTVSF
-984 DSSNMSGSTK
+984 ESSTK

-999 NTGATLNGSTRIGG
+999 NTGATLNGNTRIGG
-1013 AVGYVADVAA
+1013 AIGYVADVAA
-1023 IVNVV
+1023 IVNVA

-1035 TASDNTIIASDSAS
+1035 TASDKTITASNSAS

-1063 QSTYDKKTGEIVSS
+1063 QSTYNEKGEIVSS
-1077 AEKNVNITGL
+1077 AEKKVNITGL
-1087 SFDSFNMTVGKN
+1087 SFNSFNMTVGKN
-1099 GDAKNGAGG
+1099 GDVKKGAGG
-1108 LLGYSWGNAVVTIGD
+1108 LLGYSWGNTVVTIGD
-1123 SSKNTNDSTYA
+1123 STKNTSDSTYA
-1134 LKTNSASITANS
+1134 LKTNNASITANS

-1157 SGHWI
+1157 SGHWV
-1162 INDYAIDLSGTT
+1162 INNYAIDLSKAT
-1174 INAESATTL
+1174 INAERATTL

-1203 TGLYLEDMAYWET
+1203 TGLYLEDRAYWDT
-1216 AYKVPSGEKA
+1216 AYKASGITVEA
-1226 IVAPK
+1226 QK
-1231 VTIFDEWVGNG
+1231 VMAFDEWVGNG
-1242 VKQGSKLMDGEWNT
+1242 VKPGSKLMDGDWNA
-1256 VVSLHTQADA
+1256 VVSLHTQDSK
-1266 LDMTG
+1266 LDMSGTP
-1271 EAEKDNSYKNRSAFG
+1271 ANDNSYRNRSAFG
-1286 RSHNTNANIRYY
+1286 QSHNTNGNTRYF

-1303 AYDAMKNNGKNYTV
+1303 AYAIYEQSGFVGSRIDTAEK
-1317 APVSLSTPQ
+1317 
-1326 ELLLWSACRYAPA
+1326 LLLWSAYRYAPSA
-1339 DIQKYIAP
+1339 IRPMVVPKNTKGLDGAITI
-1347 GMTGNGNLVGLNS
+1347 TGE
-1360 YTVYIDGKA
+1360 
-1369 ATDNTID
+1369 ID
-1376 LKGYSY
+1376 LNGYSY
-1382 YPAQPRGHVYIQN
+1382 YPAQPSGKVTVNN
-1395 ANIKFRYSDI
+1395 AIITFHYSDI
-1405 KSEYVN
+1405 KAEQN
-1411 NKSNATGTQHE
+1411 GNKPNSDATQHE
-1422 NMHCGLLRTINAN
+1422 NMHCGLLRTVAN
-1435 LTVSNVTLGGTIGVA
+1435 GDLKVENVTLAGTVGPV
-1450 VNDGD
+1450 VNDAR
-1455 NNSGGT
+1455 SGTDIVGANGSS
-1461 VSGALVCRYIYGS
+1461 SGALVCRYVYGS
-1474 SSSVK
+1474 STSTLVRQ
-1479 KISINDL
+1479 ISIDGL
-1486 KLDGLTVDG
+1486 TLDGLTVDG
-1495 AAEKTY
+1495 VTDKTDY

-1514 LNAKNISTTGYAD
+1514 LSAKNISTTEYAD

-1585 VYTFVKA
+1585 VYTFVKN
-1592 DQDNKKVTFGNEIDS
+1592 DQTNNKVTFGSEIDS

-1616 WYYDESTYGTAA
+1616 WYYDEDTYETEA
-1628 GLVTVDGKKANADNP
+1628 GLVSDGKIKANADTP
-1643 QFSGYLPYVYKG
+1643 QFGGYLPYVYKG
-1655 KAIESNVQY
+1655 KANESNVQY

-1703 TQNATDG
+1703 TQNAIDG
-1710 WEVTIARNQETLCQR
+1710 WEITIARNQETLCQR
-1725 RSSSE
+1725 RSSSPNT
-1730 DTGNEVTYVY
+1730 DNEVTYVY
-1740 NQAKKIWEKKTG
+1740 NQSKKTWEKKTREG
-1752 AGTTDPND
+1752 ATDPND

-1831 FSKGLIPYSYGGVV
+1831 FSKGLISYSYGSVV

-1856 SGISYAGKDSNGVPG
+1856 SGISYTGKDSNGVPG

-1879 CILGGDNIIDGVSVS
+1879 CILGGDNIIDGVRVS
-1894 SRSGAAA
+1894 SQSGSAV
-1901 TVASADADPL
+1901 TIASANTDPL
-1911 IAAVADSLTSP
+1911 IAAAGDTDKSY
-1922 HLVPIGGYVGA
+1922 LVPIGGYVGA

-1943 SSNVGDALNI
+1943 SSTVEGALKP

-1977 ELGDNRSLKNTD
+1977 ELAGSGLDNTD
-1989 RNYKI
+1989 HNYKI
-1994 NNLNTGDTK
+1994 NNLNTKDTQ
-2003 CVETGATQGRYR
+2003 CVETGDTQCVETGDTQGRYR
-2015 GDANKNAENLA
+2015 GDANKNAKNLA

-2046 GAAGGSANAKAPDKE
+2046 GAAGGSANAKAPNNEYADR
-2061 HATNYGTYAG
+2061 YGTYAG
-2071 SRAYSGGNTS
+2071 SYAYLGGNTS
-2081 NNTKYQFGNQD
+2081 NNATYQFGNQNY
-2092 FGKVRNANYKTVG
+2092 GKVRNAKYAAVG
-2105 QPSSADAVADFAV
+2105 RPGSAATDFAV
-2118 ASNDDRLSPGS
+2118 ATKDDRLSPGS
-2129 QDVGALD
+2129 QNTGALE
-2136 QTDGGK
+2136 QTDGNQ

-2172 ANATYDMTPYGT
+2172 VNTNDDIDYDMTPYGT

-2194 SNACASD
+2194 SNACAST

-2227 KNGVAYDIKEYTDD
+2227 KNGTAYDIKEYAND

-2250 LFTTV
+2250 LFGTV
-2255 AYTSTNVRGS
+2255 TYTSTNVGGS
-2265 VANNNDYTVQNL
+2265 IGTAAAATGNGGYTVQNL
-2277 KFEYCNIS
+2277 KFEGCNIS
-2285 LTYTNAAG
+2285 LTYTDASGKAS
-2293 ATDGSGDAEI
+2293 GSRDEQV
-2303 GVGLLAGTTANNSSL
+2303 GVGLLAGTTANNNSL
-2318 ANYGKYSTITMT
+2318 TDYGKYHAVTLT
-2330 NCKVGGSNNVGGLLG
+2330 NCKVNGSAGVSSVGGLLG
-2345 SSGYGSRKT
+2345 SSGYGSRSI
-2354 DKNDT
+2354 DKNDK
-2359 TWMVNRNDTT
+2359 TWIVN
-2369 KTDIRYSP
+2369 KAEAQPSP

-2385 SNMDISGVQNVG
+2385 SDMDISGVKNVG
-2397 GFVGKLNSG
+2397 GFVGKLNNG

-2413 TGDMEIAKDSTITA
+2413 TGDMEIAKGSMITA
-2427 SSDNPMIGGVV
+2427 SSGDSRVGGVV
-2438 GVSRDAIFVNAD
+2438 GVSGGALFVNTEPATKD
-2450 TTNKESTNGGK
+2450 STVGGK
-2461 ATIYGLTLT
+2461 ATISGLTLT
-2470 VAKNASTSS
+2470 VPTNAGTSG

-2487 AENSIFA
+2487 AENSIYA

-2502 EEKKKVFGQTETGTA
+2502 ANDKKVFGRTGTTG
-2517 KFKNVGGIAGY
+2517 FKNAGGIAGN
-2528 ITSNNEFKF
+2528 ITGGSEFKF
-2537 DTCEVSNI
+2537 ETCEVSNI

-2555 ISGNISGNASG
+2555 ISGNISGSSTVA
-2566 SPVITCNNVVVSGMT
+2566 CNNVVVRGVT

-2595 GTPAFNIT
+2595 GAPTFNIT
-2603 NTVIKNNVFKNPS
+2603 NTVIEKNVFVNRS
-2616 NTWES
+2616 NTWEGS
-2621 SQGNNNGK
+2621 PKGNNDK

-2722 KLATPDSDNP
+2722 KLATPDPDNP

-2812 GAYRNTNGYNAT
+2812 GAYRNTNGYNANAT

-2835 ASKQVATD
+2835 TSKQVATD

-2877 DSGKQYV
+2877 GSGKQYV

-2976 FKADDYSS
+2976 FKADDYSY
-2984 KNAHVL
+2984 KNDHVL

-3057 NNNKEYHYTVGP
+3057 NNNKEYHYTVG
-3069 DGAASVALT
+3069 DGGAASVALT
-3078 DFAYSD
+3078 EFKDSSD
-3084 GSDVKHYYEEQWLSE
+3084 APYQEKWLSE

-3106 SNPSSGAW
+3106 SPTASGAW
-3114 VKLKR
+3114 VKTNADDL
-3119 NEDTTKAG
+3119 KAG
-3127 VRIKTSVDDPDADA
+3127 ARIKTAT
-3141 LGYVYYRPWA
+3141 GYDYFRPWT

-3169 HPSESFFLVVRVPNK
+3169 HPSESFFLVVRVPQG
-3184 DSAATVNGYTGTSLS
+3184 STATVNGYTGTSLS

-3207 YVKRSNESE
+3207 YVKRSNEGE

-3229 ASGYN
+3229 ALGYN

-3239 NRQNADGT
+3239 NHQNADGT
-3247 EGTQVMSVDTANS
+3247 EGTQVMSVDTTNP

-3267 TVDCGNNEYNSS
+3267 TVDCGKNEYNSS

-3293 SGSALTGASGYPS
+3293 NGSGLTGASGYPS

-3315 VKVGGTYYKPS
+3315 VKVGNTYYKPS
-3326 KSADSAGNVKWS
+3326 TDSAGNVKWT
-3338 WEPAGEGKAA
+3338 EAGEGEAA
-3348 VSGKPWSA
+3348 VSGKSWSA
-3356 DGGDMQLVLSDSEG
+3356 DGGDMQLVLSDGEG
-3370 TPIDLSGIREIA
+3370 TPIDLSGIRKIA
-3382 RGATNAM
+3382 TDAANAAGANAL
-3389 GVKPSFSIQMKA
+3389 FSIQIKA

-3487 IALAATYDLSKLS
+3487 IALAATYDLSKLN

-3512 TFTLTLQKREKD
+3512 TFTLTLQKREED
-3524 GSYKDVSDIGGYLSV
+3524 GSYKDVPGIGDCLSV

-3564 ASNSVLATRD
+3564 ASKDVASNSVLATRD

-3580 RLSFVVKVNTDVESA
+3580 RLSFVVKVNTNVESA

-3630 NSDYVTYTLTR
+3630 NADYVTYTLTR
-3641 VHMEGIG
+3641 VHMEGIS